1 MTNKKLKLAA
11 MSVALTACVA
21 AQPMAAH
28 AVEGPDSV
36 EDNAAPQA
44 EPAPVEGK
52 TAEGEVEGK
61 EGKEGKQEEF
71 VPPVNEEA
79 KKDDQAPAFGPGT
92 KTDDIIID
100 YKPAEKPEEPGK
112 SGEDGETDGSDGS
125 GETDETENPDGT
137 YVKGDVIDNSKKDE
151 ATGKDGKIGEATKE
165 ETPDSSSSTTVVD
178 PDAEVKK
185 GDPVVGKD
193 EDGNPTITT
202 PTETTGTQTTTTT
215 GTGKADSKTTIPDTE
230 KGDKIDLNKELKNKD
245 GKVEEPT
252 WETKVE
258 DKLGDYTV
266 KEVKDTE
273 GDPNSKTLTLKKTS
287 DSETK
292 EMSAEDVAKLLDVP
306 KDGVEKTTDDEGKTT
321 YILKKEE
328 TSTDENGNTVTRVTY
343 YKITDN
349 TVETTTETTLVL
361 KVEKGTVDV
370 DNKNLNTEIKLPSIT
385 AKNTDETKTDVI
397 EISSEKLGKMLDDKN
412 YNKDTGEYVYTET
425 VDGKEYT
432 YKVKKTENTKPLT
445 PAQLA
450 DRLGDDFTADDN
462 GVYYKGEKLNF
473 DQMEAV
479 RKTLSYTV
487 AVTEVTKNEGQ
498 VEGGQESIKSAEETA
513 KLEAIKAALTDAAKK
528 TGINVDS
535 EDFKNQLNTIDPT
548 GKGQLNLSYTDADGN
563 VHTVTLRY
571 DGATVSAP
579 QPGTPDSS
587 KDTETRKD
595 VTDNVITGTAYVT
608 GSNTWTESGSL
619 NGTYVKPGGGELPS
633 LDGWTIAS
641 KDPEK
646 GTTTYKK
653 EETVTSPDGT
663 STKITRTCTIT
674 ESSASLSDAEK
685 EEIAWKAL
693 QNKTGKDKATL
704 LQEGYSIDIGSMDF
718 SGIKRVE
725 WTIGTLSESTKTDTK
740 DLNDKLVIPGGKN
753 WSINEKAGTIT
764 VDGETYDKVTKTAD
778 GYTCTVEDKNG
789 VKTTY
794 TFTKQAGAPLTPD
807 EIQTALAGQYSVS
820 ADSIRLNADGKTATF
835 TKGDETITVDY
846 STLSETLTVR
856 KDVHTSSSVTDI
868 IKDNKDL
875 EEAYDALWKQIQ
887 EIRSKLQP
895 GEELWI
901 GKTKIDS
908 TTKKEDIIKY
918 FTKAI
923 SPENMSKDELIKAL
937 QEQERIAKN
946 STYVANKGSD
956 YEETKKNY
964 YSGEKTDEFKYF
976 SKAPD
981 GSKIE
986 VYWKS
991 TWLLGGYYYYTDANG
1006 QEVRVDS
1013 NTVHYE
1019 EQRDDIGHLDL
1030 ASGSKL
1036 DLLPNEDGKVDQTD
1050 CVLVSKGLKLEW
1062 NYDAGKL
1069 VNGKDNQTVGLDS
1082 KISWD
1087 DEGGEGSGHYE
1098 YDRGDSNNNPDKSAY
1113 YKLTGTVAYDPI
1125 KENGNIKLYQGG
1137 FNGRYWVSAE
1147 DQAIN
1152 AYLEATGSSKTYRDL
1167 TTKERDAIVGTY
1179 VVKIGTT
1186 DTNSTG
1192 ESGYQVYLKTSEL
1205 TAYGYM
1211 SRDANTCINST
1222 YKRQNGTWDYVGGYD
1237 LMISKLTQ
1245 VSEGKVVGQTE
1256 STIKTITAPLSI
1268 RSSQDFANR
1277 LLELNKQTTTH
1288 KTGESATAYGENT
1301 SGGFNGAYT
1310 QDKSETVEGSG
1321 TGKGHYTTF
1330 TEVLKKFFT
1339 GSGSKEHDE
1348 GKVSYTYRTTD
1359 KVDATPVS
1367 KETVTTTDA
1376 HVDYNYTSI
1385 ETRTVTVN
1393 GEETVIVP
1401 PVTPPV
1407 DPDTPDGPVEDE
1419 TPDKVVTPET
1429 PELPAVQDAT
1439 PDDAAPETPVLPS
1452 DAVLPAVQ
1460 DALPQTGVNWMAA
1473 LGMAF
1478 SGMLL
1483 TIAGAFASLKY
1494 KEKH

>member
-28 AVEGPDSV
+28 AVEGPDPA

-52 TAEGEVEGK
+52 TAEGEVEG
-61 EGKEGKQEEF
+61 EEEKQEEF
-71 VPPVNEEA
+71 VPPVNDEA

-92 KTDDIIID
+92 KTDDITID
-100 YKPAEKPEEPGK
+100 YKPAEKPEEP
-112 SGEDGETDGSDGS
+112 

-193 EDGNPTITT
+193 EDGNTTITT
-202 PTETTGTQTTTTT
+202 PTETTGTETTTTT
-215 GTGKADSKTTIPDTE
+215 GTGKADSSTTITDTKKGEEINLDDELGKDVRPDWKT
-230 KGDKIDLNKELKNKD
+230 DKDAKLGGYTVDKVEPAKD
-245 GKVEEPT
+245 G
-252 WETKVE
+252 
-258 DKLGDYTV
+258 
-266 KEVKDTE
+266 
-273 GDPNSKTLTLKKTS
+273 NSKTLTLKKTS
-287 DSETK
+287 PTEEK
-292 EMSAEDVAKLLDVP
+292 EMAAEDIAKLLDVP
-306 KDGVEKTTDDEGKTT
+306 EDGVEKKTDDEGNTT
-321 YILKKEE
+321 YTLKKEE

-343 YKITDN
+343 YEITGN
-349 TVETTTETTLVL
+349 SVKTRTETTLVL

-370 DNKNLNTEIKLPSIT
+370 NNEDLTTEIELPSIT

-397 EISSEKLGKMLDDKN
+397 EISSEKLGEMLQDEY
-412 YNKDTGEYVYTET
+412 YNNVTGEYVYTEN

-432 YKVKKTENTKPLT
+432 YKVKKTEDSKPLT
-445 PAQLA
+445 NAQLA
-450 DRLGDDFTADDN
+450 DRLGEGFTGDDN
-462 GVYYKGEKLNF
+462 GVYYKGEKLNL

-487 AVTEVTKNEGQ
+487 EVTEITKTPGQ
-498 VEGGQESIKSAEETA
+498 VEGGQESIESAKETA
-513 KLEAIKAALTDAAKK
+513 KLEAIKAALTDAARNA
-528 TGINVDS
+528 GINVETD
-535 EDFKNQLNTIDPT
+535 DFKNQLNTIDPT

-579 QPGTPDSS
+579 QPGSS
-587 KDTETRKD
+587 DPIKDTETRKD
-595 VTDNVITGTAYVT
+595 VTDNVITGTAYVN

-619 NGTYVKPGGGELPS
+619 NGTYVKPDSGELPS
-633 LDGWTIAS
+633 LDGWTVDTN
-641 KDPEK
+641 DPEK
-646 GTTTYKK
+646 GTTIYKK
-653 EETVTSPDGT
+653 EDTVTLSDGT
-663 STKITRTCTIT
+663 ITKITRTCTIT
-674 ESSASLSDAEK
+674 ESSAPLTDTEK
-685 EEIAWKAL
+685 EEIAWNEL

-704 LQEGYSIDIGSMDF
+704 IQEGYSIDIGSMDF

-725 WTIGTLSESTKTDTK
+725 WTIYELSESTKTDAK
-740 DLNDKLVIPGGKN
+740 DLHDKLVIPGGKN
-753 WSINEKAGTIT
+753 WSIDEKARTIT
-764 VDGETYDKVTKTAD
+764 VDGKTYDKVTKTND

-794 TFTKQAGAPLTPD
+794 TFTKQAGAPLTPE

-875 EEAYDALWKQIQ
+875 EKAYDELWKQIQ
-887 EIRSKLQP
+887 EIQSKLLP

-901 GKTKIDS
+901 GNLEVTDKTEK
-908 TTKKEDIIKY
+908 TDIIKY
-918 FTKAI
+918 FTTAI

-964 YSGEKTDEFKYF
+964 YSGEKTDEFKSF

-991 TWLLGGYYYYTDANG
+991 TWWGGYYYYTDANG
-1006 QEVRVDS
+1006 QEVRVHS

-1036 DLLPNEDGKVDQTD
+1036 DLLPDKDDKVDQTD
-1050 CVLVSKGLKLEW
+1050 CVLVSKNLKLEW
-1062 NYDAGKL
+1062 NYDAGNL
-1069 VNGKDNQTVGLDS
+1069 VNGKGNQPVGLDS

-1087 DEGGEGSGHYE
+1087 DEGGEGDGHYE
-1098 YDRGDSNNNPDKSAY
+1098 YDRGNPNNCPDKSAY

-1125 KENGNIKLYQGG
+1125 KENGSIKLYQGG
-1137 FNGRYWVSAE
+1137 YDGWHRVSAE

-1152 AYLEATGSSKTYRDL
+1152 AYLKATGSSKTAASL
-1167 TTKERDAIVGTY
+1167 TKKERNAIVGTY

-1186 DTNSTG
+1186 GTNSTG

-1211 SRDANTCINST
+1211 TRDANTCINST
-1222 YKRQNGTWDYVGGYD
+1222 YKRQDGTWGYVGGYD

-1288 KTGESATAYGENT
+1288 KTSESATAYGENT

-1310 QDKSETVEGSG
+1310 QDKSETVTGSG

-1330 TEVLKKFFT
+1330 TEVLKKLFT

-1359 KVDATPVS
+1359 NVDTTPVS

-1385 ETRTVTVN
+1385 ETRKVTVS

-1419 TPDKVVTPET
+1419 TPDEVVTPET
-1429 PELPAVQDAT
+1429 PELPPVQDAT

-1460 DALPQTGVNWMAA
+1460 DALPQTGVNWFTA

>member
-1 MTNKKLKLAA
+1 MTNKNLKLAA

-44 EPAPVEGK
+44 EPVAESPTPAPVAE
-52 TAEGEVEGK
+52 EGEKQEEVGE
-61 EGKEGKQEEF
+61 QEEF

-79 KKDDQAPAFGPGT
+79 KSEEQAPAFGPGT

-100 YKPAEKPEEPGK
+100 YKPAEKPEEP
-112 SGEDGETDGSDGS
+112 

-193 EDGNPTITT
+193 EDGNTTITT

-215 GTGKADSKTTIPDTE
+215 GTGEAKSETTITDTKKGEEINLDDELGKDVRPDWKT
-230 KGDKIDLNKELKNKD
+230 DKDAKLGGYTVDKVEPAKD
-245 GKVEEPT
+245 G
-252 WETKVE
+252 
-258 DKLGDYTV
+258 
-266 KEVKDTE
+266 
-273 GDPNSKTLTLKKTS
+273 NSKTLTLKKTS
-287 DSETK
+287 EPETK

-306 KDGVEKTTDDEGKTT
+306 EDGVEKKTDDEGKTT

-343 YKITDN
+343 YKITGN

-370 DNKNLNTEIKLPSIT
+370 NNEDLTTEIELPSIT

-397 EISSEKLGKMLDDKN
+397 EISSEKLGEMLQDEY
-412 YNKDTGEYVYTET
+412 YNNVTGEYVYTEN

-432 YKVKKTENTKPLT
+432 YKVKKTEDSKPLT
-445 PAQLA
+445 NAQLA
-450 DRLGDDFTADDN
+450 ERLGEGFSVDADGD
-462 GVYYKGEKLNF
+462 VCYKGEKLTF
-473 DQMEAV
+473 DQKEAV

-487 AVTEVTKNEGQ
+487 EVTEVTKTPGQ

-513 KLEAIKAALTDAAKK
+513 KLEAIKAALTDAARNA
-528 TGINVDS
+528 GINVETD
-535 EDFKNQLNTIDPT
+535 DFKNQLNTIDPT

-587 KDTETRKD
+587 KGTETRKD
-595 VTDNVITGTAYVT
+595 VTDNVITGTAYVN

-619 NGTYVKPGGGELPS
+619 NGTYVKPGSGELPS

-653 EETVTSPDGT
+653 EDTVTSPDGT
-663 STKITRTCTIT
+663 ITKITRTCTIT
-674 ESSASLSDAEK
+674 ESSASLSDTEK
-685 EEIAWKAL
+685 EEIAWAELLNQHPEYKNKDELKA
-693 QNKTGKDKATL
+693 A
-704 LQEGYSIDIGSMDF
+704 GYNINISSMDF

-725 WTIGTLSESTKTDTK
+725 WTIDELSESTKTDAK

-753 WSINEKAGTIT
+753 WSIDEKAGTIT
-764 VDGETYDKVTKTAD
+764 VDGKTYDKVTKTND

-794 TFTKQAGAPLTPD
+794 TFTKQAGAPLTPE

-875 EEAYDALWKQIQ
+875 EKAYDELWKQIQ
-887 EIRSKLQP
+887 EIQSKLLP

-901 GKTKIDS
+901 GNLEVTDKTEK
-908 TTKKEDIIKY
+908 TDIIKY
-918 FTKAI
+918 FTTAI

-964 YSGEKTDEFKYF
+964 YSGEKTDEFKSF

-991 TWLLGGYYYYTDANG
+991 TWWGGYYYYTDANG
-1006 QEVRVDS
+1006 QEVRVHS

-1036 DLLPNEDGKVDQTD
+1036 DLLPDKDDKVDQTD
-1050 CVLVSKGLKLEW
+1050 CVLVSKNLEW
-1062 NYDAGKL
+1062 NYDAGNL
-1069 VNGKDNQTVGLDS
+1069 VNGKGNQPVGLDS

-1087 DEGGEGSGHYE
+1087 DEGGKGNGHYE
-1098 YDRGDSNNNPDKSAY
+1098 YDRGNPNNCPDKSAY

-1137 FNGRYWVSAE
+1137 FDDYWHWVSAE

-1152 AYLEATGSSKTYRDL
+1152 AYLKATGSSKTAASL
-1167 TTKERDAIVGTY
+1167 TKKERNAIVGTY

-1222 YKRQNGTWDYVGGYD
+1222 YKRQDGTWGYVGGYD

-1288 KTGESATAYGENT
+1288 KTSERATAYGENT
-1301 SGGFNGAYT
+1301 SGGFDGAYT
-1310 QDKSETVEGSG
+1310 QNKSETVTGSG

-1330 TEVLKKFFT
+1330 TEVLKKLFSGKGETSYDT
-1339 GSGSKEHDE
+1339 GSI
-1348 GKVSYTYRTTD
+1348 SYSYRTTE
-1359 KVDATPVS
+1359 KVGTTALS

-1385 ETRTVTVN
+1385 ETRTVTVD

-1401 PVTPPV
+1401 PVTPPE
-1407 DPDTPDGPVEDE
+1407 TPVEDE
-1419 TPDKVVTPET
+1419 TPDEVVTPET
-1429 PELPAVQDAT
+1429 PELPPVQDAT
-1439 PDDAAPETPVLPS
+1439 LDDAAPETPVLPS

-1460 DALPQTGVNWMAA
+1460 DATALPQTGVNWMAA

>member
-1 MTNKKLKLAA
+1 M
-11 MSVALTACVA
+11 
-21 AQPMAAH
+21 
-28 AVEGPDSV
+28 
-36 EDNAAPQA
+36 
-44 EPAPVEGK
+44 
-52 TAEGEVEGK
+52 
-61 EGKEGKQEEF
+61 
-71 VPPVNEEA
+71 NEEA
-79 KKDDQAPAFGPGT
+79 KSEEQAPAFGPGT
-92 KTDDIIID
+92 KTDDITID
-100 YKPAEKPEEPGK
+100 YKPAAKPEEPG
-112 SGEDGETDGSDGS
+112 
-125 GETDETENPDGT
+125 ETDEPETPGDT
-137 YVKGDVIDNSKKDE
+137 HLKGDVIDNSKKDE
-151 ATGKDGKIGEATKE
+151 VTGEDGKIGTATKE

-193 EDGNPTITT
+193 EDGNTTITT
-202 PTETTGTQTTTTT
+202 PTETTGTETTTTT
-215 GTGKADSKTTIPDTE
+215 GTGKADSSTTITDTKKGEEINLDDELGKDVRPDWKT
-230 KGDKIDLNKELKNKD
+230 DKDA
-245 GKVEEPT
+245 
-252 WETKVE
+252 
-258 DKLGDYTV
+258 KLGDYTV
-266 KEVKDTE
+266 DKVEPAED
-273 GDPNSKTLTLKKTS
+273 GNSKELTLKKTS
-287 DSETK
+287 PTEEK
-292 EMSAEDVAKLLDVP
+292 EMAAEDIAKLLDVP
-306 KDGVEKTTDDEGKTT
+306 EGGVEKKTDNEGNTT
-321 YILKKEE
+321 YTLKKEE

-343 YKITDN
+343 YEITGN
-349 TVETTTETTLVL
+349 SVKTRTETTLKL

-370 DNKNLNTEIKLPSIT
+370 DEKDLTTKVELPDSIT
-385 AKNTDETKTDVI
+385 VKNGKSELKVSKDILEKALDNGGTYTDT
-397 EISSEKLGKMLDDKN
+397 DKN
-412 YNKDTGEYVYTET
+412 ITYTVT
-425 VDGKEYT
+425 KKE
-432 YKVKKTENTKPLT
+432 ESSTKLSNE
-445 PAQLA
+445 QLA
-450 DRLGDDFTADDN
+450 KRLGDGFTYNAADDSIS
-462 GVYYKGEKLNF
+462 YKGEKLTISQN
-473 DQMEAV
+473 DV
-479 RKTLSYTV
+479 YRKLLSYDVT
-487 AVTEVTKNEGQ
+487 VTETIKNEGQ
-498 VEGGQESIKSAEETA
+498 VEGGQASIDKANNDA

-571 DGATVSAP
+571 NGATVSTDL
-579 QPGTPDSS
+579 GTPDSS
-587 KDTETRKD
+587 KDTETREDVKD
-595 VTDNVITGTAYVT
+595 YTVTGTAYVT
-608 GSNTWTESGSL
+608 GSNTWTESDSL
-619 NGTYVKPGGGELPS
+619 NGTYVKPGSGELPS

-685 EEIAWKAL
+685 EEIAWKEL

-725 WTIGTLSESTKTDTK
+725 WTIDTLSESTKTDTK

-753 WSINEKAGTIT
+753 WSIDENAGTIT
-764 VDGETYDKVTKTAD
+764 VDGNIYRNVTKTDD

-794 TFTKQAGAPLTPD
+794 TFTKKAGAPLTPE

-856 KDVHTSSSVTDI
+856 KDVHTSSSVTGI
-868 IKDNKDL
+868 IKDDKDL
-875 EEAYDALWKQIQ
+875 EKAYDELWKQIQ
-887 EIRSKLQP
+887 EIQSKLQP
-895 GEELWI
+895 GEELRI
-901 GKTKIDS
+901 GETKIDS

-923 SPENMSKDELIKAL
+923 SPDNMSKDELIKAL

-964 YSGEKTDEFKYF
+964 YSGEKTGEFKYF

-991 TWLLGGYYYYTDANG
+991 TWGWNGYYYYTDANG
-1006 QEVRVDS
+1006 QEVRVHS
-1013 NTVHYE
+1013 NTVHSE

-1036 DLLPNEDGKVDQTD
+1036 DLLPDEDGKVNQTD
-1050 CVLVSKGLKLEW
+1050 CVLVSKNLKLEW

-1098 YDRGDSNNNPDKSAY
+1098 YDRGNRNNNPDKSAY

-1125 KENGNIKLYQGG
+1125 KENGSIKLYQGQCG
-1137 FNGRYWVSAE
+1137 DYWNPGISAE
-1147 DQAIN
+1147 DEAIN
-1152 AYLEATGSSKTYRDL
+1152 AYLKATGSSKTYRDL
-1167 TTKERDAIVGTY
+1167 TTKERNAIVGTY

-1186 DTNSTG
+1186 GTNSTG
-1192 ESGYQVYLKTSEL
+1192 ESGYQVYLKSSEL

-1222 YKRQNGTWDYVGGYD
+1222 YKRQDGTWGYVGGYD
-1237 LMISKLTQ
+1237 LMISELTQ
-1245 VSEGKVVGQTE
+1245 VREGKVVGQTE

-1268 RSSQDFANR
+1268 RSSQDFAKR

-1288 KTGESATAYGENT
+1288 KTGEGATAYGENT
-1301 SGGFNGAYT
+1301 SGDFDGTYT
-1310 QDKSETVEGSG
+1310 QKKSETVEASG
-1321 TGKGHYTTF
+1321 TGSGHYTTF
-1330 TEVLKKFFT
+1330 TEVLKKIFS

-1348 GKVSYTYRTTD
+1348 GSVSYTHRTTD
-1359 KVDATPVS
+1359 NVNTTPVS

-1385 ETRTVTVN
+1385 ETRKVTVS
-1393 GEETVIVP
+1393 GEETVIV
-1401 PVTPPV
+1401 PPV

-1419 TPDKVVTPET
+1419 IPDEVVTPEA
-1429 PELPAVQDAT
+1429 PELPPVQDAT
-1439 PDDAAPETPVLPS
+1439 PDAPVLPS

-1483 TIAGAFASLKY
+1483 TIAGAFTSLKY

>member
-1 MTNKKLKLAA
+1 M
-11 MSVALTACVA
+11 
-21 AQPMAAH
+21 
-28 AVEGPDSV
+28 
-36 EDNAAPQA
+36 
-44 EPAPVEGK
+44 
-52 TAEGEVEGK
+52 
-61 EGKEGKQEEF
+61 
-71 VPPVNEEA
+71 NEEA
-79 KKDDQAPAFGPGT
+79 KSEEQAPAFGPGI
-92 KTDDIIID
+92 KTDDITID
-100 YKPAEKPEEPGK
+100 YKPAAKPEEPG
-112 SGEDGETDGSDGS
+112 
-125 GETDETENPDGT
+125 ETDEPETPGDT
-137 YVKGDVIDNSKKDE
+137 HLKGDVIDNSKKDE
-151 ATGKDGKIGEATKE
+151 ATGEDGKIGTATKE

-193 EDGNPTITT
+193 EDGNTTITT
-202 PTETTGTQTTTTT
+202 PTETTGTETTTTT
-215 GTGKADSKTTIPDTE
+215 GTGKADSSTTITDTKKGEEINLDDELGKDVRPDWKT
-230 KGDKIDLNKELKNKD
+230 DKDA
-245 GKVEEPT
+245 
-252 WETKVE
+252 
-258 DKLGDYTV
+258 KLGDYTV
-266 KEVKDTE
+266 DKVEPAED
-273 GDPNSKTLTLKKTS
+273 GNSKELTLKKTS
-287 DSETK
+287 PTEEK
-292 EMSAEDVAKLLDVP
+292 EMAAEDIAKLLDVP
-306 KDGVEKTTDDEGKTT
+306 EGGVEKKTDNEGNTT
-321 YILKKEE
+321 YTLKKEE

-343 YKITDN
+343 YEITGN
-349 TVETTTETTLVL
+349 SVKTRTETTLKL

-370 DNKNLNTEIKLPSIT
+370 DEKDLTTKVELPSIT

-397 EISSEKLGKMLDDKN
+397 EISSEKLGEMLKDEY
-412 YNKDTGEYVYTET
+412 YNNVTGEYVYTEN

-445 PAQLA
+445 NEQLA
-450 DRLGDDFTADDN
+450 NRLGEGFTADAN
-462 GVYYKGEKLNF
+462 GVYYKGEKLNL

-487 AVTEVTKNEGQ
+487 AVTEITKNEGQ

-548 GKGQLNLSYTDADGN
+548 GKGQLNLSYTDVDGN

-579 QPGTPDSS
+579 QPGSS
-587 KDTETRKD
+587 DPSKNTETREDVKD
-595 VTDNVITGTAYVT
+595 NTVTGTAYVT

-619 NGTYVKPGGGELPS
+619 NGTYVKPGSGKLPS

-674 ESSASLSDAEK
+674 ESSASLTDTEK
-685 EEIAWKAL
+685 EEIAWKEL

-725 WTIGTLSESTKTDTK
+725 WTIDTLSESTKTDTK

-753 WSINEKAGTIT
+753 WSIDENAGTIT
-764 VDGETYDKVTKTAD
+764 VDGNIYRNVTKTND

-794 TFTKQAGAPLTPD
+794 TFTKKAGAPLTPE

-856 KDVHTSSSVTDI
+856 KDVHTSSSVTGI
-868 IKDNKDL
+868 IKDDKDL
-875 EEAYDALWKQIQ
+875 EKAYDELWKQIQ
-887 EIRSKLQP
+887 EIQSKLQP
-895 GEELWI
+895 GEELRI
-901 GKTKIDS
+901 GETKIDS

-923 SPENMSKDELIKAL
+923 SPDNMSKDELIKAL
-937 QEQERIAKN
+937 QEQERIAKS

-964 YSGEKTDEFKYF
+964 YSGEKTGEFKYF

-991 TWLLGGYYYYTDANG
+991 TWGWNGYYYYTDANG
-1006 QEVRVDS
+1006 QEVRVHS
-1013 NTVHYE
+1013 NTVHSE

-1036 DLLPNEDGKVDQTD
+1036 DLLPDEDGKVNQTD
-1050 CVLVSKGLKLEW
+1050 CVLVSKNLKLEW
-1062 NYDAGKL
+1062 NYDAGNL
-1069 VNGKDNQTVGLDS
+1069 VNGKGNQTVGLDS

-1087 DEGGEGSGHYE
+1087 DEGGKGSGHYE
-1098 YDRGDSNNNPDKSAY
+1098 YDRGDPNKNPDKSAY

-1125 KENGNIKLYQGG
+1125 KENGSIKLYQGG
-1137 FNGRYWVSAE
+1137 YDGWHWVSAE

-1152 AYLEATGSSKTYRDL
+1152 AYLKETGSNKTAASL
-1167 TTKERDAIVGTY
+1167 TKKERDAIVGTY

-1186 DTNSTG
+1186 GTNSTG
-1192 ESGYQVYLKTSEL
+1192 ESGYQVYLKSSEL

-1211 SRDANTCINST
+1211 TRDANTCINST
-1222 YKRQNGTWDYVGGYD
+1222 YKRQDGTWGYVGGYD
-1237 LMISKLTQ
+1237 LMISELTQ
-1245 VSEGKVVGQTE
+1245 VREGKVVGQTE

-1268 RSSQDFANR
+1268 RSSQDFAKR
-1277 LLELNKQTTTH
+1277 LLELNKQTTTTH
-1288 KTGESATAYGENT
+1288 KTGEGATAYGENT
-1301 SGGFNGAYT
+1301 SGGFDGTYT
-1310 QDKSETVEGSG
+1310 QKKSETVEGSG

-1330 TEVLKKFFT
+1330 TEVLKKIFS

-1348 GKVSYTYRTTD
+1348 GSVSYTHRTTD
-1359 KVDATPVS
+1359 KVNTTPVS

-1376 HVDYNYTSI
+1376 HVGYNYTSI

-1419 TPDKVVTPET
+1419 TPDEVVTPET
-1429 PELPAVQDAT
+1429 PELPPVQDAT
-1439 PDDAAPETPVLPS
+1439 PDTPVLPS

>member
-44 EPAPVEGK
+44 EPVAESPTPAPVAE
-52 TAEGEVEGK
+52 EGEKQEEAG
-61 EGKEGKQEEF
+61 EQEEF
-71 VPPVNEEA
+71 VPPVNDEA

-92 KTDDIIID
+92 KTDDITID
-100 YKPAEKPEEPGK
+100 YKPAEKPEEP
-112 SGEDGETDGSDGS
+112 

-193 EDGNPTITT
+193 EDGNTTITT
-202 PTETTGTQTTTTT
+202 PTETTGTETTTTT
-215 GTGKADSKTTIPDTE
+215 GTGKADSSTTITDTKKGEEINLDDELGKDVRPDWKT
-230 KGDKIDLNKELKNKD
+230 DKDAKLGGYTVDKVEPAKD
-245 GKVEEPT
+245 G
-252 WETKVE
+252 
-258 DKLGDYTV
+258 
-266 KEVKDTE
+266 
-273 GDPNSKTLTLKKTS
+273 NSKTLTLKKTS
-287 DSETK
+287 PTEEK
-292 EMSAEDVAKLLDVP
+292 EMAAEDIAKLLDVP
-306 KDGVEKTTDDEGKTT
+306 EDGVEKKTDDEGNTT
-321 YILKKEE
+321 YTLKKEE
-328 TSTDENGNTVTRVTY
+328 TSTDENGNTVTRTTY
-343 YKITDN
+343 YEITGN
-349 TVETTTETTLVL
+349 SVKTTTETTLVL
-361 KVEKGTVDV
+361 KVEKGTAEGGKD
-370 DNKNLNTEIKLPSIT
+370 LTTEVKLPSIKDSNDKEILSAEELGDLLKDQT
-385 AKNTDETKTDVI
+385 AID
-397 EISSEKLGKMLDDKN
+397 G
-412 YNKDTGEYVYTET
+412 VYTVKREKN
-425 VDGKEYT
+425 GKT
-432 YKVKKTENTKPLT
+432 YIYKITEAKSSDTLT
-445 PAQLA
+445 SEQLY
-450 DRLGDDFTADDN
+450 DRLKDEGYKYEN
-462 GVYYKGEKLNF
+462 GKLYYNGIELN
-473 DQMEAV
+473 DVQINAV

-487 AVTEVTKNEGQ
+487 EVTEVTKTPGQ
-498 VEGGQESIKSAEETA
+498 VEGGQESIESAEEAA
-513 KLEAIKAALTDAAKK
+513 KLEAIKAALTDAARNA
-528 TGINVDS
+528 GINVETD
-535 EDFKNQLNTIDPT
+535 DFKNQLNTIDPT

-587 KDTETRKD
+587 KGTETRKD
-595 VTDNVITGTAYVT
+595 VTDNVITGTAYVN

-619 NGTYVKPGGGELPS
+619 NGTYVKPGSGELPS

-653 EETVTSPDGT
+653 EDTVTSPDGT

-674 ESSASLSDAEK
+674 ESSASLSDTEK
-685 EEIAWKAL
+685 EEIAWNEL

-704 LQEGYSIDIGSMDF
+704 IQEGYSIDIGSMDF

-725 WTIGTLSESTKTDTK
+725 WTIDELSESTKTDAK

-753 WSINEKAGTIT
+753 WSIDEKARTIT
-764 VDGETYDKVTKTAD
+764 VDGKTYDKVTKTND

-794 TFTKQAGAPLTPD
+794 TFTKQAGAPLTPE
-807 EIQTALAGQYSVS
+807 EIQTALAGQYSVP

-875 EEAYDALWKQIQ
+875 EKAYDELWKQIQ
-887 EIRSKLQP
+887 EIQSKLLP

-901 GKTKIDS
+901 GNLEVTDKTEK
-908 TTKKEDIIKY
+908 TDIIKY
-918 FTKAI
+918 FTTAI

-937 QEQERIAKN
+937 QEQERIAKS

-964 YSGEKTDEFKYF
+964 YSGEKTDEFKSF

-991 TWLLGGYYYYTDANG
+991 TWWGGYYYYTDANG
-1006 QEVRVDS
+1006 QEVRVHS

-1036 DLLPNEDGKVDQTD
+1036 DLLPDKDGNVDQTD
-1050 CVLVSKGLKLEW
+1050 CVLVSKNLKLEW
-1062 NYDAGKL
+1062 NYDAGNL
-1069 VNGKDNQTVGLDS
+1069 VNGKGNQPVGLDS

-1087 DEGGEGSGHYE
+1087 DEGGEGDGHYE
-1098 YDRGDSNNNPDKSAY
+1098 YDRGNPNNCPDKSAY

-1137 FNGRYWVSAE
+1137 FDDYWYWVSAE

-1152 AYLEATGSSKTYRDL
+1152 AYLKATGSNKTAASL
-1167 TTKERDAIVGTY
+1167 TKKERDAIVGTY

-1186 DTNSTG
+1186 GTNSTG

-1211 SRDANTCINST
+1211 TRDANTCINST
-1222 YKRQNGTWDYVGGYD
+1222 YKRQDGTWGYVGGYD

-1277 LLELNKQTTTH
+1277 LLELNQQTTTH
-1288 KTGESATAYGENT
+1288 KTSERATAYGENT
-1301 SGGFNGAYT
+1301 SGGFDGAYT
-1310 QDKSETVEGSG
+1310 QDKSETVTGSG

-1330 TEVLKKFFT
+1330 TEVLKKLFSGKGETSYDT
-1339 GSGSKEHDE
+1339 GS
-1348 GKVSYTYRTTD
+1348 VSYSYRTTD
-1359 KVDATPVS
+1359 KVNTTPVS

-1376 HVDYNYTSI
+1376 HVGYNYTSI

-1419 TPDKVVTPET
+1419 TPDEVVTPET
-1429 PELPAVQDAT
+1429 PELPPVQDAT
-1439 PDDAAPETPVLPS
+1439 PDEVVLP
-1452 DAVLPAVQ
+1452 AEPELPAVQ
-1460 DALPQTGVNWMAA
+1460 DATALPQTGVNWMAA

>member
-44 EPAPVEGK
+44 EPVAESSTPAPVAE
-52 TAEGEVEGK
+52 EGEKQEKVGE
-61 EGKEGKQEEF
+61 QEEF
-71 VPPVNEEA
+71 TPPPVNEEA
-79 KKDDQAPAFGPGT
+79 KSEEQAPAFGPGT
-92 KTDDIIID
+92 KTDDITID
-100 YKPAEKPEEPGK
+100 YKPAEKPEQPGK
-112 SGEDGETDGSDGS
+112 SGEDGETDGSEGS

-193 EDGNPTITT
+193 EDGNTTITT

-215 GTGKADSKTTIPDTE
+215 GTGKADSSTTITDTK
-230 KGDKIDLNKELKNKD
+230 KGEEINLDDELGKD
-245 GKVEEPT
+245 VRPGWGTGK
-252 WETKVE
+252 
-258 DKLGDYTV
+258 DAKLGDYTV
-266 KEVKDTE
+266 DKVEPAED
-273 GDPNSKTLTLKKTS
+273 GNSKELTLKKTS
-287 DSETK
+287 EPETK

-306 KDGVEKTTDDEGKTT
+306 EGGVEKKEELDEEGNPKTT

-328 TSTDENGNTVTRVTY
+328 TSTDENGNTVTRTTY
-343 YKITDN
+343 YEITGN
-349 TVETTTETTLVL
+349 TVKTTTETTLKL
-361 KVEKGTVDV
+361 KVEKGTETKKDQ
-370 DNKNLNTEIKLPSIT
+370 DLSTEAELPDSIT
-385 AKNTDETKTDVI
+385 VKNGKSELKVSKDILEKALDNGGTYTDT
-397 EISSEKLGKMLDDKN
+397 DKN
-412 YNKDTGEYVYTET
+412 ITYTVT
-425 VDGKEYT
+425 KKE
-432 YKVKKTENTKPLT
+432 ESSTKLSNE
-445 PAQLA
+445 QLA
-450 DRLGDDFTADDN
+450 KRLGDGFTYNAADDSIS
-462 GVYYKGEKLNF
+462 YKGEKLTISQN
-473 DQMEAV
+473 DV
-479 RKTLSYTV
+479 YRKLLSYDVT
-487 AVTEVTKNEGQ
+487 VTETIKNEGQ
-498 VEGGQESIKSAEETA
+498 VEGGQASIDKANNDA

-563 VHTVTLRY
+563 VHTVTLCY

-579 QPGTPDSS
+579 EPGSS
-587 KDTETRKD
+587 DPSKNTETREDIKD
-595 VTDNVITGTAYVT
+595 YTVTGTAYVT

-619 NGTYVKPGGGELPS
+619 NGTYVKPGSGELPS

-685 EEIAWKAL
+685 EEIAWKEL

-725 WTIGTLSESTKTDTK
+725 WTIDELSESTKTDTK

-753 WSINEKAGTIT
+753 WSIDENAGTIT
-764 VDGETYDKVTKTAD
+764 VDGNIYRNVTKTDD

-794 TFTKQAGAPLTPD
+794 TFTKKAGAPLTPE

-856 KDVHTSSSVTDI
+856 KDVHTSSSVTGI
-868 IKDNKDL
+868 IKDDKDL
-875 EEAYDALWKQIQ
+875 EKAYDELWKQIQ
-887 EIRSKLQP
+887 EIQSKLQP
-895 GEELWI
+895 GEELRI
-901 GKTKIDS
+901 GETKIDS

-923 SPENMSKDELIKAL
+923 SPDDMSKDELIKAL
-937 QEQERIAKN
+937 QEQERIAKS

-981 GSKIE
+981 DSKIE
-986 VYWKS
+986 VYWKW
-991 TWLLGGYYYYTDANG
+991 TWWGGYYYYTDANG
-1006 QEVRVDS
+1006 QEVRVHS
-1013 NTVHYE
+1013 NTVHSE

-1036 DLLPNEDGKVDQTD
+1036 DLLPDEDGKVDQTD
-1050 CVLVSKGLKLEW
+1050 CVLVSKDLKLEW
-1062 NYDAGKL
+1062 NYDAGNL
-1069 VNGKDNQTVGLDS
+1069 VNGKGNQTVGLDS

-1087 DEGGEGSGHYE
+1087 DEGGKGSGHYE
-1098 YDRGDSNNNPDKSAY
+1098 YDRGDPNKNPDKSAY

-1125 KENGNIKLYQGG
+1125 KENGSIKLYQGG
-1137 FNGRYWVSAE
+1137 YDGWHWVSAE

-1152 AYLEATGSSKTYRDL
+1152 AYLKETGSNKTAASL
-1167 TTKERDAIVGTY
+1167 TKKERDAIVGTY

-1186 DTNSTG
+1186 GTNSTG

-1222 YKRQNGTWDYVGGYD
+1222 YSRQDSTWGYVGGYD

-1245 VSEGKVVGQTE
+1245 VSEGKVIGQTE

-1268 RSSQDFANR
+1268 RSSQDFAKR
-1277 LLELNKQTTTH
+1277 LLELNKQTTTTH
-1288 KTGESATAYGENT
+1288 KTGEGATAYGENT
-1301 SGGFNGAYT
+1301 SGDFDGTYT
-1310 QDKSETVEGSG
+1310 QKKSETVEGSG

-1330 TEVLKKFFT
+1330 TEVLKKIFS

-1348 GKVSYTYRTTD
+1348 GKVSYTHRTTD
-1359 KVDATPVS
+1359 NVNTTPVS
-1367 KETVTTTDA
+1367 KETVTTTAA

-1401 PVTPPV
+1401 PVTPPE
-1407 DPDTPDGPVEDE
+1407 TPVEDE
-1419 TPDKVVTPET
+1419 TPDEVVTPET
-1429 PELPAVQDAT
+1429 PELPPVQDAT
-1439 PDDAAPETPVLPS
+1439 PDTPVLPS

>member
-28 AVEGPDSV
+28 AVEGPDPA

-44 EPAPVEGK
+44 EPVAESSTPAPVAE
-52 TAEGEVEGK
+52 EGEKQEKVGE
-61 EGKEGKQEEF
+61 QEEF
-71 VPPVNEEA
+71 PPPVNEEA
-79 KKDDQAPAFGPGT
+79 KSEEQAPAFGPGT

-100 YKPAEKPEEPGK
+100 YKPAEKPEEPGE
-112 SGEDGETDGSDGS
+112 SGKDGETDGSEGS

-193 EDGNPTITT
+193 EDGNTTITT
-202 PTETTGTQTTTTT
+202 PTETTGTETTTTT
-215 GTGKADSKTTIPDTE
+215 GTGKADSSTTITDTKKGEEINLDDELGKDVRPDWKT
-230 KGDKIDLNKELKNKD
+230 DKDA
-245 GKVEEPT
+245 
-252 WETKVE
+252 
-258 DKLGDYTV
+258 KLGDYTV
-266 KEVKDTE
+266 DKVEPAKD
-273 GDPNSKTLTLKKTS
+273 GNSKTLTLKKTS
-287 DSETK
+287 PTEEK
-292 EMSAEDVAKLLDVP
+292 EMAAEDIAKLLDVP
-306 KDGVEKTTDDEGKTT
+306 EGGVEKKEELDEEGNPKTT
-321 YILKKEE
+321 YTLKKEE
-328 TSTDENGNTVTRVTY
+328 ISTDENGNTVTRVTY
-343 YKITDN
+343 YKITGN

-370 DNKNLNTEIKLPSIT
+370 NNEDLTTEIELPSIT

-397 EISSEKLGKMLDDKN
+397 EISSEKLGEMLQDEY
-412 YNKDTGEYVYTET
+412 YNNVTGEYVYTEN

-432 YKVKKTENTKPLT
+432 YKVKKMEDSKPLT
-445 PAQLA
+445 NAQLA
-450 DRLGDDFTADDN
+450 ERLGEGFTGDDN
-462 GVYYKGEKLNF
+462 GVYYKGEKLTF

-487 AVTEVTKNEGQ
+487 EVTEVTKTPGQ
-498 VEGGQESIKSAEETA
+498 VEGGQESIESAKETA
-513 KLEAIKAALTDAAKK
+513 KLEAIKAALTDAARNA
-528 TGINVDS
+528 GINVETD
-535 EDFKNQLNTIDPT
+535 DFKNQLNTIDPT

-571 DGATVSAP
+571 NGATVSAP

-619 NGTYVKPGGGELPS
+619 NGTYVKPGSGELPS

-653 EETVTSPDGT
+653 EDTVTSPDGT

-674 ESSASLSDAEK
+674 ESSASLSDTEK
-685 EEIAWKAL
+685 EEIAWAELLNQHPEYKNKDELKA
-693 QNKTGKDKATL
+693 A
-704 LQEGYSIDIGSMDF
+704 GYNINISSMDF

-725 WTIGTLSESTKTDTK
+725 WTIDELSESTKTDAK

-753 WSINEKAGTIT
+753 WSIDEKARTIT
-764 VDGETYDKVTKTAD
+764 VDGKTYDKVTKTND

-794 TFTKQAGAPLTPD
+794 TFTKQAGAPLTPE

-835 TKGDETITVDY
+835 TKGNETITVDY

-875 EEAYDALWKQIQ
+875 EKAYDELWKQIQ
-887 EIRSKLQP
+887 EIQSKLLP

-901 GKTKIDS
+901 GNLEVTDKTEK
-908 TTKKEDIIKY
+908 TDIIKY
-918 FTKAI
+918 FTTAI

-964 YSGEKTDEFKYF
+964 YSGEKTDEFKSF

-991 TWLLGGYYYYTDANG
+991 TWWGGYYYYTDANG
-1006 QEVRVDS
+1006 QEVRVHS

-1036 DLLPNEDGKVDQTD
+1036 DLLPDKDDKVDQTD
-1050 CVLVSKGLKLEW
+1050 CVLVSKNLKLEW
-1062 NYDAGKL
+1062 NYDAGNL
-1069 VNGKDNQTVGLDS
+1069 VNGKGNQLVGLDS

-1087 DEGGEGSGHYE
+1087 DEGGEGNGHYE
-1098 YDRGDSNNNPDKSAY
+1098 YDRGTPNNCPDKSAY

-1125 KENGNIKLYQGG
+1125 KENGSIKLYQGQRG
-1137 FNGRYWVSAE
+1137 DYWTPGISAE

-1152 AYLEATGSSKTYRDL
+1152 AYLKATGSSKTAASL
-1167 TTKERDAIVGTY
+1167 TKKERDAIVGTY
-1179 VVKIGTT
+1179 VVQIGTT
-1186 DTNSTG
+1186 GTNSTG
-1192 ESGYQVYLKTSEL
+1192 ESGYQVYLKSSEL

-1211 SRDANTCINST
+1211 TRDANTCINST
-1222 YKRQNGTWDYVGGYD
+1222 YKRQDGTWGYVGGYD

-1288 KTGESATAYGENT
+1288 KTSESATAYGENT
-1301 SGGFNGAYT
+1301 SGGFDGAYT
-1310 QDKSETVEGSG
+1310 QNKSETVTGSG

-1330 TEVLKKFFT
+1330 TEVLKKLFT

-1359 KVDATPVS
+1359 KVDTTPVS

-1419 TPDKVVTPET
+1419 TPDEVMTPET
-1429 PELPAVQDAT
+1429 PELPAVQDAA
-1439 PDDAAPETPVLPS
+1439 PDEVVLP
-1452 DAVLPAVQ
+1452 AEPELPAVQ
-1460 DALPQTGVNWMAA
+1460 DATALPQTGVNWMAA

>member
-28 AVEGPDSV
+28 AVEGPDPA

-52 TAEGEVEGK
+52 TAEGEVEG
-61 EGKEGKQEEF
+61 EEEKQEEF
-71 VPPVNEEA
+71 VPPENDEA

-100 YKPAEKPEEPGK
+100 YKPAEKPDETDK
-112 SGEDGETDGSDGS
+112 SGEDGEADGSEGS

-137 YVKGDVIDNSKKDE
+137 YVKGDVIDNNKKDE
-151 ATGKDGKIGEATKE
+151 ATGKDGKIGKATKE

-193 EDGNPTITT
+193 EDGNTTITT
-202 PTETTGTQTTTTT
+202 PTETTGTETTTTT
-215 GTGKADSKTTIPDTE
+215 GTGKADSSTTITDTKKGEEINLDDELGKDVRPDWKT
-230 KGDKIDLNKELKNKD
+230 DKDAKLGGYTVDKVEPAKD
-245 GKVEEPT
+245 G
-252 WETKVE
+252 
-258 DKLGDYTV
+258 
-266 KEVKDTE
+266 
-273 GDPNSKTLTLKKTS
+273 NSKTLTLKKTS
-287 DSETK
+287 PTEEK
-292 EMSAEDVAKLLDVP
+292 EMAAEDIAKLLDVP
-306 KDGVEKTTDDEGKTT
+306 EGGVEKKEELDEEGNPKTT
-321 YILKKEE
+321 YTLKKEE
-328 TSTDENGNTVTRVTY
+328 ISTDENGNTVTRVTY
-343 YKITDN
+343 YKITGN
-349 TVETTTETTLVL
+349 TVETTTETTLKL
-361 KVEKGTVDV
+361 KVEKGTETKKDQ
-370 DNKNLNTEIKLPSIT
+370 DLSTEAELPDSIT
-385 AKNTDETKTDVI
+385 VKNGKSELKVSKDILEKALDNGGTYTDT
-397 EISSEKLGKMLDDKN
+397 DKN
-412 YNKDTGEYVYTET
+412 ITYTVT
-425 VDGKEYT
+425 KKE
-432 YKVKKTENTKPLT
+432 ESSTKLSNE
-445 PAQLA
+445 QLA
-450 DRLGDDFTADDN
+450 KRLGDGFTYNAADDSIS
-462 GVYYKGEKLNF
+462 YKGEKLTISQN
-473 DQMEAV
+473 DV
-479 RKTLSYTV
+479 YRKLLSYDVT
-487 AVTEVTKNEGQ
+487 VTETIKNEGQ
-498 VEGGQESIKSAEETA
+498 VEGGQASIDKANNDA

-579 QPGTPDSS
+579 QPGSSDPS
-587 KDTETRKD
+587 KDTETREDIKD
-595 VTDNVITGTAYVT
+595 YTVTGTAYVT

-619 NGTYVKPGGGELPS
+619 NGTYVKPGSGELPS
-633 LDGWTIAS
+633 LEGWTFDGI
-641 KDPEK
+641 DTEK

-685 EEIAWKAL
+685 EEIAWKEL

-725 WTIGTLSESTKTDTK
+725 WTIDTLSESTKTDTK

-753 WSINEKAGTIT
+753 WSIDENAGTIT
-764 VDGETYDKVTKTAD
+764 VDGNIYRNVTKTDD

-794 TFTKQAGAPLTPD
+794 TFTKKAGAPPTPE

-856 KDVHTSSSVTDI
+856 KDVHTSSSVTGI
-868 IKDNKDL
+868 IKDDKDL
-875 EEAYDALWKQIQ
+875 EKAYDELWKQIQ
-887 EIRSKLQP
+887 EIQSKLQP
-895 GEELWI
+895 GEELRI
-901 GKTKIDS
+901 GETKIDS

-923 SPENMSKDELIKAL
+923 SPDNMSKDELIKAL

-964 YSGEKTDEFKYF
+964 YSGEKTGEFKYF

-991 TWLLGGYYYYTDANG
+991 TWGWNGYYYYTDANG
-1006 QEVRVDS
+1006 HEVRVDS
-1013 NTVHYE
+1013 NTVHSE

-1036 DLLPNEDGKVDQTD
+1036 DLLPDKDGKVDQTD
-1050 CVLVSKGLKLEW
+1050 CVLVSKNLKLEW
-1062 NYDAGKL
+1062 NYDAGNL

-1098 YDRGDSNNNPDKSAY
+1098 YDRGNRNNNPDKSAY

-1125 KENGNIKLYQGG
+1125 KENGSIKLYQGG
-1137 FNGRYWVSAE
+1137 YDGWHWVSAE

-1152 AYLEATGSSKTYRDL
+1152 AYLKATGSSKTAASL
-1167 TTKERDAIVGTY
+1167 TKKERNAIVGTY

-1211 SRDANTCINST
+1211 TRDANTCINST
-1222 YKRQNGTWDYVGGYD
+1222 YKRQTNSWDYVGGYD

-1245 VSEGKVVGQTE
+1245 VREGKVVGQTE

-1268 RSSQDFANR
+1268 RSSQDFAKR
-1277 LLELNKQTTTH
+1277 LLELNKQTTTTH
-1288 KTGESATAYGENT
+1288 KTGEGATAYGENT
-1301 SGGFNGAYT
+1301 SGGFDGTYT
-1310 QDKSETVEGSG
+1310 QKKSETVEGSG

-1330 TEVLKKFFT
+1330 TEVLKKIFS

-1348 GKVSYTYRTTD
+1348 GSVSYTHRTTD
-1359 KVDATPVS
+1359 KVNTTPVS

-1385 ETRTVTVN
+1385 ETRKVTVS
-1393 GEETVIVP
+1393 GEETVIV
-1401 PVTPPV
+1401 PPV

-1419 TPDKVVTPET
+1419 TPDEVVTPET
-1429 PELPAVQDAT
+1429 PELPPVQDAT
-1439 PDDAAPETPVLPS
+1439 PDAPVLPS

-1460 DALPQTGVNWMAA
+1460 DATALPQTGVNWMAA

-1483 TIAGAFASLKY
+1483 MVVGAFTSLKY

>member
-1 MTNKKLKLAA
+1 M
-11 MSVALTACVA
+11 
-21 AQPMAAH
+21 
-28 AVEGPDSV
+28 
-36 EDNAAPQA
+36 
-44 EPAPVEGK
+44 
-52 TAEGEVEGK
+52 
-61 EGKEGKQEEF
+61 
-71 VPPVNEEA
+71 NEEA
-79 KKDDQAPAFGPGT
+79 KSEEQAPAFGPGT
-92 KTDDIIID
+92 KTDDITID
-100 YKPAEKPEEPGK
+100 YKPAEKPEQPGK
-112 SGEDGETDGSDGS
+112 SGEDGEADGSEGS

-151 ATGKDGKIGEATKE
+151 ATGKDGKIGTATKE

-193 EDGNPTITT
+193 EDGNTTITT
-202 PTETTGTQTTTTT
+202 PTETTGTETTTTT
-215 GTGKADSKTTIPDTE
+215 GTGKADSSTTITDTK
-230 KGDKIDLNKELKNKD
+230 KGEEINLDDELGKDVRPGWGTDKD
-245 GKVEEPT
+245 
-252 WETKVE
+252 
-258 DKLGDYTV
+258 DKLGGYTV
-266 KEVKDTE
+266 DKVE
-273 GDPNSKTLTLKKTS
+273 NSKDGNSKELTLKKTS
-287 DSETK
+287 PTEEK
-292 EMSAEDVAKLLDVP
+292 KMAAEDIAKLLDVP
-306 KDGVEKTTDDEGKTT
+306 EGGVEKKTDDEGNTT
-321 YILKKEE
+321 YTLKKEE
-328 TSTDENGNTVTRVTY
+328 TSTDENGNTVTRTTY
-343 YKITDN
+343 YEITGN
-349 TVETTTETTLVL
+349 SVKTTTETTLKL

-370 DNKNLNTEIKLPSIT
+370 DDKDLTTKVELPSIT

-397 EISSEKLGKMLDDKN
+397 EISSEKLGEMLKDEY
-412 YNKDTGEYVYTET
+412 YNNVTGEYVYTEN

-445 PAQLA
+445 NAQLSE
-450 DRLGDDFTADDN
+450 RLGEGFTADDN
-462 GVYYKGEKLNF
+462 GVYYKGEKLNL

-487 AVTEVTKNEGQ
+487 EVTEVTKTPGQ

-571 DGATVSAP
+571 NGATVSTD
-579 QPGTPDSS
+579 PGTPDSS

-619 NGTYVKPGGGELPS
+619 NGTYVKPGSGELPS

-674 ESSASLSDAEK
+674 ESSASLTDAEK
-685 EEIAWKAL
+685 EEIAWKEL
-693 QNKTGKDKATL
+693 QNKSGKDKATL

-725 WTIGTLSESTKTDTK
+725 WTIDELSESTKTDAK

-753 WSINEKAGTIT
+753 WSIDEKARTIT
-764 VDGETYDKVTKTAD
+764 VDGKTYDNVTKTND

-856 KDVHTSSSVTDI
+856 KDVHTSSSVTGI
-868 IKDNKDL
+868 IKDDKDL
-875 EEAYDALWKQIQ
+875 EKAYDELWKQIQ
-887 EIRSKLQP
+887 EIQSKLQP
-895 GEELWI
+895 GEELRI
-901 GKTKIDS
+901 GETKIDS

-923 SPENMSKDELIKAL
+923 SPDNMSKDELIKAL

-964 YSGEKTDEFKYF
+964 YSGEKTGEFKYF

-991 TWLLGGYYYYTDANG
+991 TWGWNGYYYYTDANG
-1006 QEVRVDS
+1006 HEVRVDS
-1013 NTVHYE
+1013 NTVHSE
-1019 EQRDDIGHLDL
+1019 EQRDDIKHLDL

-1036 DLLPNEDGKVDQTD
+1036 DLLPDKDGKVDQTD
-1050 CVLVSKGLKLEW
+1050 CVLVSKDLKLEW

-1098 YDRGDSNNNPDKSAY
+1098 YDRGNRNNNPDKSAY

-1125 KENGNIKLYQGG
+1125 KENGSIKLYQGG
-1137 FNGRYWVSAE
+1137 YDGWYWVSAE

-1152 AYLEATGSSKTYRDL
+1152 AYLEATGSSKTAASL
-1167 TTKERDAIVGTY
+1167 TKKERDAIVGTY
-1179 VVKIGTT
+1179 VVQIGTT
-1186 DTNSTG
+1186 GTNSTG
-1192 ESGYQVYLKTSEL
+1192 ESGYQVYLKSSEL

-1211 SRDANTCINST
+1211 TRDANTCINST
-1222 YKRQNGTWDYVGGYD
+1222 YKRQDGTWGYVGGYD
-1237 LMISKLTQ
+1237 LMISELTQ
-1245 VSEGKVVGQTE
+1245 VREGKVVGQTE

-1268 RSSQDFANR
+1268 RSSQDFAKR
-1277 LLELNKQTTTH
+1277 LLELNKQTTTTH
-1288 KTGESATAYGENT
+1288 KTGEGATAYGENT
-1301 SGGFNGAYT
+1301 SGDFDGTYT
-1310 QDKSETVEGSG
+1310 QKKSETVEGSG

-1330 TEVLKKFFT
+1330 TEVLKKIFS

-1359 KVDATPVS
+1359 KVNTTPVS

-1376 HVDYNYTSI
+1376 HVGYNYTSI
-1385 ETRTVTVN
+1385 ETRKVTVN

-1419 TPDKVVTPET
+1419 TPDEVVTPET
-1429 PELPAVQDAT
+1429 PELPAVQDAA
-1439 PDDAAPETPVLPS
+1439 PDEVVLP
-1452 DAVLPAVQ
+1452 AEPELPAVQ
-1460 DALPQTGVNWMAA
+1460 DATALPQTGVNWMAA

-1483 TIAGAFASLKY
+1483 MVVGAFTSLKY

>member
-1 MTNKKLKLAA
+1 M
-11 MSVALTACVA
+11 
-21 AQPMAAH
+21 
-28 AVEGPDSV
+28 
-36 EDNAAPQA
+36 
-44 EPAPVEGK
+44 
-52 TAEGEVEGK
+52 
-61 EGKEGKQEEF
+61 
-71 VPPVNEEA
+71 NEEA

-112 SGEDGETDGSDGS
+112 SGEDGEADGSEGS

-193 EDGNPTITT
+193 EDGNTTITT

-215 GTGKADSKTTIPDTE
+215 GTGEAKSETTITDTKKGEEINLDDELGKDVRPDWKT
-230 KGDKIDLNKELKNKD
+230 DKDAKLGGYTVDKVEPAKD
-245 GKVEEPT
+245 G
-252 WETKVE
+252 
-258 DKLGDYTV
+258 
-266 KEVKDTE
+266 
-273 GDPNSKTLTLKKTS
+273 NSKTLTLKKTS
-287 DSETK
+287 PTEEK
-292 EMSAEDVAKLLDVP
+292 EMAAEDIAKLLDVP
-306 KDGVEKTTDDEGKTT
+306 KDGVEKKTDDEGNTT
-321 YILKKEE
+321 YTLKKEE
-328 TSTDENGNTVTRVTY
+328 TSTDENGNTVTRTTY
-343 YKITDN
+343 YEITG
-349 TVETTTETTLVL
+349 TSVKTRTETTLKL

-370 DNKNLNTEIKLPSIT
+370 DDKDLTTKVELPSIT

-397 EISSEKLGKMLDDKN
+397 EISSEKLGEMLKDEY
-412 YNKDTGEYVYTET
+412 YNNVTGEYVYTEN

-445 PAQLA
+445 HAQLA
-450 DRLGDDFTADDN
+450 DRLGEGFTGDDN
-462 GVYYKGEKLNF
+462 GVYYKGEKLNL

-487 AVTEVTKNEGQ
+487 EVTEVTKTPGQ

-579 QPGTPDSS
+579 QPGSSDPS

-619 NGTYVKPGGGELPS
+619 NGTYVKPGSGELPS

-685 EEIAWKAL
+685 EEIAWKEL

-725 WTIGTLSESTKTDTK
+725 WTIDTLSESTKTDTK

-753 WSINEKAGTIT
+753 WSIDENAGTIT
-764 VDGETYDKVTKTAD
+764 VDGNIYRNVTKTDD

-794 TFTKQAGAPLTPD
+794 TFTKKAGAPLTPD

-856 KDVHTSSSVTDI
+856 KDVHTSSSVTGI
-868 IKDNKDL
+868 IKDDKDL
-875 EEAYDALWKQIQ
+875 EKAYDELWKQIQ
-887 EIRSKLQP
+887 EIQSKLQP
-895 GEELWI
+895 GEELRI
-901 GKTKIDS
+901 GETKIDS

-923 SPENMSKDELIKAL
+923 SPDNMSKDELIKAL

-964 YSGEKTDEFKYF
+964 YSGEKTGEFKYF

-991 TWLLGGYYYYTDANG
+991 TWGWNGYYYYTDANG
-1006 QEVRVDS
+1006 QEVRVHS
-1013 NTVHYE
+1013 NTVHSE

-1036 DLLPNEDGKVDQTD
+1036 DLLPDEDGKVNQTD
-1050 CVLVSKGLKLEW
+1050 CVLVSKNLKLEW

-1098 YDRGDSNNNPDKSAY
+1098 YDRGNRNNNPDKSAY

-1125 KENGNIKLYQGG
+1125 KENGSIKLYQGQWG
-1137 FNGRYWVSAE
+1137 DYWNPGISAE
-1147 DQAIN
+1147 DEAIN
-1152 AYLEATGSSKTYRDL
+1152 AYLKATGSSKTYRDL
-1167 TTKERDAIVGTY
+1167 TTKERNAIVGTY

-1186 DTNSTG
+1186 GTNSTG
-1192 ESGYQVYLKTSEL
+1192 ESGYQVYLKSSEL

-1222 YKRQNGTWDYVGGYD
+1222 YKRQDGTWGYVGGYD
-1237 LMISKLTQ
+1237 LMISELTQ
-1245 VSEGKVVGQTE
+1245 VSEGKVIGQTE

-1268 RSSQDFANR
+1268 RSSQDFAKR
-1277 LLELNKQTTTH
+1277 LLELNKQTTTTH
-1288 KTGESATAYGENT
+1288 KTGEGATAYGENT
-1301 SGGFNGAYT
+1301 SGDFDGTYT
-1310 QDKSETVEGSG
+1310 QKKSETVEASG
-1321 TGKGHYTTF
+1321 TGSGHYTTF
-1330 TEVLKKFFT
+1330 TEVLKKIFS

-1348 GKVSYTYRTTD
+1348 GSISYTHRTTD
-1359 KVDATPVS
+1359 KVNTTPVS

-1376 HVDYNYTSI
+1376 HVGYNYTSI
-1385 ETRTVTVN
+1385 ETRKVTVN

-1419 TPDKVVTPET
+1419 TPDEVVTPET
-1429 PELPAVQDAT
+1429 PELPPVQDAT
-1439 PDDAAPETPVLPS
+1439 PDAPVLPS

>member
-28 AVEGPDSV
+28 AVEGPDPA

-52 TAEGEVEGK
+52 TAEGEVEG
-61 EGKEGKQEEF
+61 EEEKQEEF
-71 VPPVNEEA
+71 VPPVNDEA

-112 SGEDGETDGSDGS
+112 SGEDGETDSSEGS

-193 EDGNPTITT
+193 EDGNTTITT

-215 GTGKADSKTTIPDTE
+215 GTGEADSSTTITDTK
-230 KGDKIDLNKELKNKD
+230 KGEEIDLNKELKNKD
-245 GKVEEPT
+245 GKVKKPT
-252 WETKVE
+252 WETKAE

-266 KEVKDTE
+266 KEVKATE

-287 DSETK
+287 DPETK

-306 KDGVEKTTDDEGKTT
+306 KDGVEKKTDDEGKTT

-370 DNKNLNTEIKLPSIT
+370 DNEDLTTEIKLPSIT

-432 YKVKKTENTKPLT
+432 YKVKKTEDSKPLT
-445 PAQLA
+445 NAQLA
-450 DRLGDDFTADDN
+450 DRLGEGFTGDDN
-462 GVYYKGEKLNF
+462 GVYYKGEKLTF
-473 DQMEAV
+473 DQKEAV

-487 AVTEVTKNEGQ
+487 EVTEITKTPGQ
-498 VEGGQESIKSAEETA
+498 VEGGQESIESAKETA
-513 KLEAIKAALTDAAKK
+513 KLEAIKAALTDAARNA
-528 TGINVDS
+528 GINVETD
-535 EDFKNQLNTIDPT
+535 DFKNQLNTIDPT

-563 VHTVTLRY
+563 VHTVTLCY

-579 QPGTPDSS
+579 QPGSSDPS

-619 NGTYVKPGGGELPS
+619 NGTYVKPGSGELPS

-653 EETVTSPDGT
+653 EDTVTSPDGT

-674 ESSASLSDAEK
+674 ESSASLSDTEK
-685 EEIAWKAL
+685 EEIAWNEL

-704 LQEGYSIDIGSMDF
+704 IQEGYSIDIGSMDF

-753 WSINEKAGTIT
+753 WSIDEKAGTIT
-764 VDGETYDKVTKTAD
+764 VDGDIYRNVTKTND

-794 TFTKQAGAPLTPD
+794 TFTKQAGAPLTPE

-875 EEAYDALWKQIQ
+875 EKAYDELWKQIQ
-887 EIRSKLQP
+887 EIRSKLP
-895 GEELWI
+895 PDEELWI
-901 GKTKIDS
+901 GNLEVTDKT
-908 TTKKEDIIKY
+908 
-918 FTKAI
+918 
-923 SPENMSKDELIKAL
+923 
-937 QEQERIAKN
+937 
-946 STYVANKGSD
+946 
-956 YEETKKNY
+956 
-964 YSGEKTDEFKYF
+964 EKTD
-976 SKAPD
+976 
-981 GSKIE
+981 I
-986 VYWKS
+986 
-991 TWLLGGYYYYTDANG
+991 
-1006 QEVRVDS
+1006 
-1013 NTVHYE
+1013 
-1019 EQRDDIGHLDL
+1019 I
-1030 ASGSKL
+1030 
-1036 DLLPNEDGKVDQTD
+1036 
-1050 CVLVSKGLKLEW
+1050 
-1062 NYDAGKL
+1062 
-1069 VNGKDNQTVGLDS
+1069 
-1082 KISWD
+1082 
-1087 DEGGEGSGHYE
+1087 
-1098 YDRGDSNNNPDKSAY
+1098 
-1113 YKLTGTVAYDPI
+1113 
-1125 KENGNIKLYQGG
+1125 
-1137 FNGRYWVSAE
+1137 
-1147 DQAIN
+1147 
-1152 AYLEATGSSKTYRDL
+1152 
-1167 TTKERDAIVGTY
+1167 
-1179 VVKIGTT
+1179 
-1186 DTNSTG
+1186 
-1192 ESGYQVYLKTSEL
+1192 
-1205 TAYGYM
+1205 
-1211 SRDANTCINST
+1211 
-1222 YKRQNGTWDYVGGYD
+1222 
-1237 LMISKLTQ
+1237 
-1245 VSEGKVVGQTE
+1245 
-1256 STIKTITAPLSI
+1256 
-1268 RSSQDFANR
+1268 
-1277 LLELNKQTTTH
+1277 
-1288 KTGESATAYGENT
+1288 
-1301 SGGFNGAYT
+1301 
-1310 QDKSETVEGSG
+1310 
-1321 TGKGHYTTF
+1321 
-1330 TEVLKKFFT
+1330 
-1339 GSGSKEHDE
+1339 
-1348 GKVSYTYRTTD
+1348 
-1359 KVDATPVS
+1359 
-1367 KETVTTTDA
+1367 
-1376 HVDYNYTSI
+1376 
-1385 ETRTVTVN
+1385 
-1393 GEETVIVP
+1393 
-1401 PVTPPV
+1401 
-1407 DPDTPDGPVEDE
+1407 
-1419 TPDKVVTPET
+1419 
-1429 PELPAVQDAT
+1429 
-1439 PDDAAPETPVLPS
+1439 
-1452 DAVLPAVQ
+1452 
-1460 DALPQTGVNWMAA
+1460 
-1473 LGMAF
+1473 
-1478 SGMLL
+1478 
-1483 TIAGAFASLKY
+1483 
-1494 KEKH
+1494 

>member
-1 MTNKKLKLAA
+1 M
-11 MSVALTACVA
+11 
-21 AQPMAAH
+21 
-28 AVEGPDSV
+28 
-36 EDNAAPQA
+36 
-44 EPAPVEGK
+44 
-52 TAEGEVEGK
+52 
-61 EGKEGKQEEF
+61 
-71 VPPVNEEA
+71 NEEA

-112 SGEDGETDGSDGS
+112 SGEDGEADGSEGS

-193 EDGNPTITT
+193 EDGNTTITT
-202 PTETTGTQTTTTT
+202 PTETTGTETTTTT
-215 GTGKADSKTTIPDTE
+215 GTGKADSSTTITDTKKGEEINLDDELGKDVRPDWKT
-230 KGDKIDLNKELKNKD
+230 DKDAKLGGYTVDKVEPAKD
-245 GKVEEPT
+245 G
-252 WETKVE
+252 
-258 DKLGDYTV
+258 
-266 KEVKDTE
+266 
-273 GDPNSKTLTLKKTS
+273 NSKTLTLKKTS
-287 DSETK
+287 PTEEK
-292 EMSAEDVAKLLDVP
+292 EMAAEDIAKLLDVP
-306 KDGVEKTTDDEGKTT
+306 KDGVEKKTDDEGNTT
-321 YILKKEE
+321 YTLKKEE
-328 TSTDENGNTVTRVTY
+328 TSTDENGNTVTRTTY
-343 YKITDN
+343 YEITG
-349 TVETTTETTLVL
+349 TSVKTRTETTLKL

-370 DNKNLNTEIKLPSIT
+370 DDKDLTTKVELPSIT

-397 EISSEKLGKMLDDKN
+397 EISSEKLGEMLKDEY
-412 YNKDTGEYVYTET
+412 YNNVTGEYVYTEN

-445 PAQLA
+445 HAQLA
-450 DRLGDDFTADDN
+450 DRLGEGFTGDDN
-462 GVYYKGEKLNF
+462 GVYYKGEKLNL

-487 AVTEVTKNEGQ
+487 EVTEVTKTPGQ

-579 QPGTPDSS
+579 QPGSSDPS

-619 NGTYVKPGGGELPS
+619 NGTYVKPGSGELPS
-633 LDGWTIAS
+633 FDGWTIAS

-674 ESSASLSDAEK
+674 ESSAFLSDAEK
-685 EEIAWKAL
+685 EEIAWKEL

-725 WTIGTLSESTKTDTK
+725 WTIDTLSESTKTDTK

-753 WSINEKAGTIT
+753 WSIDENAGTIT
-764 VDGETYDKVTKTAD
+764 VDGNIYRNVTKTDD

-794 TFTKQAGAPLTPD
+794 TFTKQAGAPLTPE

-856 KDVHTSSSVTDI
+856 KDVHTSSSVTGI
-868 IKDNKDL
+868 IKDDKDL
-875 EEAYDALWKQIQ
+875 EKAYDELWKQIQ
-887 EIRSKLQP
+887 EIQSKLQP
-895 GEELWI
+895 DEELWI

-908 TTKKEDIIKY
+908 TTQKEDIIKY

-937 QEQERIAKN
+937 QEQERIAKS

-964 YSGEKTDEFKYF
+964 YSGEKTDEFKSF

-991 TWLLGGYYYYTDANG
+991 TWWGGYYYYTDANG
-1006 QEVRVDS
+1006 QEVRVHS

-1036 DLLPNEDGKVDQTD
+1036 DLLPDKDGKVDQTD
-1050 CVLVSKGLKLEW
+1050 CVLVSKDLKLEW
-1062 NYDAGKL
+1062 NYDAGNL
-1069 VNGKDNQTVGLDS
+1069 VNGKGNQTVGLDS

-1098 YDRGDSNNNPDKSAY
+1098 YDRGNRNNNPDKSAY

-1125 KENGNIKLYQGG
+1125 KDKDGSIKLYQGQWG
-1137 FNGRYWVSAE
+1137 DYWNPGISAE
-1147 DQAIN
+1147 DEAIN
-1152 AYLEATGSSKTYRDL
+1152 AYLKATGSSKTYRDL
-1167 TTKERDAIVGTY
+1167 TTKERNAIVGTY
-1179 VVKIGTT
+1179 VVQIGTT
-1186 DTNSTG
+1186 GTNSTG
-1192 ESGYQVYLKTSEL
+1192 ESGYQVYLKSSEL

-1211 SRDANTCINST
+1211 TRDANTCINST
-1222 YKRQNGTWDYVGGYD
+1222 YKRQDGTWGYVGGYD

-1245 VSEGKVVGQTE
+1245 VSEGKVIGQTE

-1268 RSSQDFANR
+1268 RSSQDFAKR
-1277 LLELNKQTTTH
+1277 LLELNKQTTTTH
-1288 KTGESATAYGENT
+1288 KTGEGATAYGENT
-1301 SGGFNGAYT
+1301 SGDFDGTYT
-1310 QDKSETVEGSG
+1310 QKKSETVEGSG

-1330 TEVLKKFFT
+1330 TEVLKKIFS

-1348 GKVSYTYRTTD
+1348 GKVSYTHRTTD
-1359 KVDATPVS
+1359 NVNTTPVS

-1385 ETRTVTVN
+1385 ETRKVTVS
-1393 GEETVIVP
+1393 GEETVIV
-1401 PVTPPV
+1401 PPV

-1419 TPDKVVTPET
+1419 TPDEVVTPET
-1429 PELPAVQDAT
+1429 PELPPVQDAT
-1439 PDDAAPETPVLPS
+1439 PDAPVLPS

-1460 DALPQTGVNWMAA
+1460 DATALPQTGVNWMAA

-1483 TIAGAFASLKY
+1483 MVVGAFTSLKY

>member
-1 MTNKKLKLAA
+1 M
-11 MSVALTACVA
+11 
-21 AQPMAAH
+21 
-28 AVEGPDSV
+28 
-36 EDNAAPQA
+36 
-44 EPAPVEGK
+44 
-52 TAEGEVEGK
+52 
-61 EGKEGKQEEF
+61 
-71 VPPVNEEA
+71 NEEA
-79 KKDDQAPAFGPGT
+79 KSEEQAPAFGPGT
-92 KTDDIIID
+92 KTDDITID
-100 YKPAEKPEEPGK
+100 YKPAEKPEQPGK
-112 SGEDGETDGSDGS
+112 SGEDGEADGSEGS

-151 ATGKDGKIGEATKE
+151 ATGKDGKIGTATKE

-193 EDGNPTITT
+193 EDGNTTITT
-202 PTETTGTQTTTTT
+202 PTETTGTETTTTT
-215 GTGKADSKTTIPDTE
+215 GTGKADSSTTITDTK
-230 KGDKIDLNKELKNKD
+230 KGEEIDLDDELGKDVRPDWKTDKDAKLGGYTVDKVEPAKD
-245 GKVEEPT
+245 G
-252 WETKVE
+252 
-258 DKLGDYTV
+258 
-266 KEVKDTE
+266 
-273 GDPNSKTLTLKKTS
+273 NSKTLTLKKTS
-287 DSETK
+287 EPETK

-306 KDGVEKTTDDEGKTT
+306 EDGVEKKTDDEGKTT

-343 YKITDN
+343 YKITGN
-349 TVETTTETTLVL
+349 TVETTTETTLKL

-370 DNKNLNTEIKLPSIT
+370 DEKDLTTEIELPSIT

-397 EISSEKLGKMLDDKN
+397 EISSEKLGEMLKDEY
-412 YNKDTGEYVYTET
+412 YNNDTGEYVYTET
-425 VDGKEYT
+425 DANGKEYT
-432 YKVKKTENTKPLT
+432 YKVKKTEDTKPLT
-445 PAQLA
+445 NKQLA
-450 DRLGDDFTADDN
+450 DRLGEGFTGDDN
-462 GVYYKGEKLNF
+462 GVYYKGEKLNL

-487 AVTEVTKNEGQ
+487 EVTEVTKTPGQ

-579 QPGTPDSS
+579 QPGSSDPS

-619 NGTYVKPGGGELPS
+619 NGTYVKPGSGELPS
-633 LDGWTIAS
+633 FDGWTIAS

-674 ESSASLSDAEK
+674 ESSASLSDTEK
-685 EEIAWKAL
+685 EEIAWAELLNQHPEYKNKDELKA
-693 QNKTGKDKATL
+693 A
-704 LQEGYSIDIGSMDF
+704 GYNINISSMDF

-725 WTIGTLSESTKTDTK
+725 WTIDTLSESTKTDTK

-753 WSINEKAGTIT
+753 WSIDENAGTIT
-764 VDGETYDKVTKTAD
+764 VDGNIYRNVTKTDD

-794 TFTKQAGAPLTPD
+794 TFTKQAGAPLTPE

-835 TKGDETITVDY
+835 TKGNETITVDY

-875 EEAYDALWKQIQ
+875 EKAYDELWKQIQ
-887 EIRSKLQP
+887 EIQSKLLP

-964 YSGEKTDEFKYF
+964 YSGEKTDEFKSF

-991 TWLLGGYYYYTDANG
+991 TWLWYGYYYYTDANG
-1006 QEVRVDS
+1006 QEVRVDN
-1013 NTVHYE
+1013 NTVHSE

-1036 DLLPNEDGKVDQTD
+1036 DLLPDEDGKVDQTD
-1050 CVLVSKGLKLEW
+1050 CVLVSKNLKLEW
-1062 NYDAGKL
+1062 NYDAGNL
-1069 VNGKDNQTVGLDS
+1069 VNGKGNQPVGLDS

-1087 DEGGEGSGHYE
+1087 DEGGKGDGHYE
-1098 YDRGDSNNNPDKSAY
+1098 YDRGNSNNCPDKSAY

-1125 KENGNIKLYQGG
+1125 KENGSIKLYQGQRG
-1137 FNGRYWVSAE
+1137 DYWTPGISAE
-1147 DQAIN
+1147 DEAIN
-1152 AYLEATGSSKTYRDL
+1152 AYLKATGSNKTAASL
-1167 TTKERDAIVGTY
+1167 TKKERDAIVGTY
-1179 VVKIGTT
+1179 VVQIGTT
-1186 DTNSTG
+1186 GTNSTG
-1192 ESGYQVYLKTSEL
+1192 ESGYQVYLKSSEL

-1211 SRDANTCINST
+1211 TRDANTCINST
-1222 YKRQNGTWDYVGGYD
+1222 YKRQDGTWGYVGGYD
-1237 LMISKLTQ
+1237 LMISELTQ

-1268 RSSQDFANR
+1268 RSSQDFAKR
-1277 LLELNKQTTTH
+1277 LLELNKQTTTTH
-1288 KTGESATAYGENT
+1288 KTGEGATAYGENT
-1301 SGGFNGAYT
+1301 SGDFDGTYT
-1310 QDKSETVEGSG
+1310 QKKSETVEGSG

-1330 TEVLKKFFT
+1330 TEVLKKIFS

-1348 GKVSYTYRTTD
+1348 GSVSYTHRTTD
-1359 KVDATPVS
+1359 KVNTTPVS

-1376 HVDYNYTSI
+1376 HVGYNYTSI

-1401 PVTPPV
+1401 PVTPPE
-1407 DPDTPDGPVEDE
+1407 TPVEDE
-1419 TPDKVVTPET
+1419 TPDEVVMTPET
-1429 PELPAVQDAT
+1429 PELPPVQDAT
-1439 PDDAAPETPVLPS
+1439 PDTPVLPS

>member
-52 TAEGEVEGK
+52 TAEGEAEG
-61 EGKEGKQEEF
+61 EEEKQEEF
-71 VPPVNEEA
+71 VPPENDEA

-100 YKPAEKPEEPGK
+100 YKPAEKPEKPGK
-112 SGEDGETDGSDGS
+112 SGEDGEADGSEGS

-193 EDGNPTITT
+193 EDGNTTITT
-202 PTETTGTQTTTTT
+202 PTETTGTETTTTT
-215 GTGKADSKTTIPDTE
+215 GTGEADSSTTITDTK
-230 KGDKIDLNKELKNKD
+230 KGEEINLDDELGKD
-245 GKVEEPT
+245 VRPN
-252 WETKVE
+252 WETDK
-258 DKLGDYTV
+258 DAKLGDYKV
-266 KEVKDTE
+266 DKVEPAKD
-273 GDPNSKTLTLKKTS
+273 GNSKELTLKKTS
-287 DSETK
+287 EPETK

-306 KDGVEKTTDDEGKTT
+306 EGGVEKKTDDEGNTT
-321 YILKKEE
+321 YTLKKEE

-343 YKITDN
+343 YEITGN
-349 TVETTTETTLVL
+349 SVKTTTETTLKL
-361 KVEKGTVDV
+361 KVEKGTETKKDQ
-370 DNKNLNTEIKLPSIT
+370 DLSTEAELPDSIT
-385 AKNTDETKTDVI
+385 VKNGKSELKVSKDILEKALDNGGTYTDT
-397 EISSEKLGKMLDDKN
+397 DKN
-412 YNKDTGEYVYTET
+412 ITYTVT
-425 VDGKEYT
+425 KKE
-432 YKVKKTENTKPLT
+432 ESSTKLSNE
-445 PAQLA
+445 QLA
-450 DRLGDDFTADDN
+450 KRLGDGFTYNAADDSIS
-462 GVYYKGEKLNF
+462 YKGEKLTISQN
-473 DQMEAV
+473 DV
-479 RKTLSYTV
+479 YRKLLSYDVT
-487 AVTEVTKNEGQ
+487 VTETIKNEGQ
-498 VEGGQESIKSAEETA
+498 VEGGQASIDKANNDA

-563 VHTVTLRY
+563 VHTVTLCY

-579 QPGTPDSS
+579 EPSS
-587 KDTETRKD
+587 SDPSKNTETREDIKD
-595 VTDNVITGTAYVT
+595 YTVTGTAYVT

-619 NGTYVKPGGGELPS
+619 NGTYVKPGSGELPS
-633 LDGWTIAS
+633 LEGWTFDGI
-641 KDPEK
+641 DTEK

-663 STKITRTCTIT
+663 STKIIRTCTIT

-685 EEIAWKAL
+685 ADIAWAELLKQHPEYKNEDELKA
-693 QNKTGKDKATL
+693 A
-704 LQEGYSIDIGSMDF
+704 GYNIDIGSMDF

-753 WSINEKAGTIT
+753 WSIDEKAGTIT
-764 VDGETYDKVTKTAD
+764 VDGDIYRNVTKTND

-794 TFTKQAGAPLTPD
+794 TFTKQAGAPLTPE

-875 EEAYDALWKQIQ
+875 EKAYDELWKQIQ
-887 EIRSKLQP
+887 EIQSKLLP

-901 GKTKIDS
+901 GNLEVTDKTEK
-908 TTKKEDIIKY
+908 TDIIKY
-918 FTKAI
+918 FTTAI

-937 QEQERIAKN
+937 QEQERIAKS

-964 YSGEKTDEFKYF
+964 YSGEKTDEFKSF

-986 VYWKS
+986 VYWKW
-991 TWLLGGYYYYTDANG
+991 TRWGGYYYYTDANG
-1006 QEVRVDS
+1006 QEVRVHS

-1036 DLLPNEDGKVDQTD
+1036 DLLPDKDGNVDQTD
-1050 CVLVSKGLKLEW
+1050 CVLVSKNLEW
-1062 NYDAGKL
+1062 NYDAGNL
-1069 VNGKDNQTVGLDS
+1069 VNGKGNQPVGLDS

-1087 DEGGEGSGHYE
+1087 DEGGKGNGHYE
-1098 YDRGDSNNNPDKSAY
+1098 YDRGTPNNCPDKSAY

-1125 KENGNIKLYQGG
+1125 KDKDGSIKLYQGQRG
-1137 FNGRYWVSAE
+1137 DYWTPGISAE

-1152 AYLEATGSSKTYRDL
+1152 AYLEATGSNKTAKDL
-1167 TTKERDAIVGTY
+1167 SPKERNAIVGTY

-1211 SRDANTCINST
+1211 TRDANTCINST
-1222 YKRQNGTWDYVGGYD
+1222 YKRQDGTWGYVGGYD

-1288 KTGESATAYGENT
+1288 KTSESATAYGENT

-1310 QDKSETVEGSG
+1310 QDKSETVTGSG

-1330 TEVLKKFFT
+1330 TEVLKKLFT

-1348 GKVSYTYRTTD
+1348 GKVSYTHRTTD
-1359 KVDATPVS
+1359 KVNTTPVS
-1367 KETVTTTDA
+1367 KETETTTNA
-1376 HVDYNYTSI
+1376 HVGYNYTSI

-1419 TPDKVVTPET
+1419 TPDEVVTPET
-1429 PELPAVQDAT
+1429 PELPPVQDAT

-1483 TIAGAFASLKY
+1483 TIAGAFTSLKY

>member
-1 MTNKKLKLAA
+1 M
-11 MSVALTACVA
+11 
-21 AQPMAAH
+21 
-28 AVEGPDSV
+28 
-36 EDNAAPQA
+36 
-44 EPAPVEGK
+44 
-52 TAEGEVEGK
+52 
-61 EGKEGKQEEF
+61 
-71 VPPVNEEA
+71 NEEA
-79 KKDDQAPAFGPGT
+79 KSEEQAPAFGPGT
-92 KTDDIIID
+92 KTDDITID
-100 YKPAEKPEEPGK
+100 YKPAAKPEEPG
-112 SGEDGETDGSDGS
+112 
-125 GETDETENPDGT
+125 ETDEPETPGDT
-137 YVKGDVIDNSKKDE
+137 HLKGDVIDNSKKDE
-151 ATGKDGKIGEATKE
+151 VTGEDGKIGTATKE

-193 EDGNPTITT
+193 EDGNTTITT
-202 PTETTGTQTTTTT
+202 PTETTGTETTTTT
-215 GTGKADSKTTIPDTE
+215 GTGKADSSTTITDTK

-245 GKVEEPT
+245 GEVDKPT
-252 WETKVE
+252 WETKTD

-266 KEVKDTE
+266 KEVEDTK

-287 DSETK
+287 EPETK
-292 EMSAEDVAKLLDVP
+292 KMSAEDVAKLLDVP
-306 KDGVEKTTDDEGKTT
+306 EDGVEKKTDDEGNTT
-321 YILKKEE
+321 YTLKKEE

-343 YKITDN
+343 YEITGN
-349 TVETTTETTLVL
+349 SVKTRTETTLVL

-370 DNKNLNTEIKLPSIT
+370 DEKDLTTKVELPSIT

-397 EISSEKLGKMLDDKN
+397 EISSEKLGEMLKDEY
-412 YNKDTGEYVYTET
+412 YNNVTGEYVYTET

-432 YKVKKTENTKPLT
+432 YKVKKTEDTNSLT
-445 PAQLA
+445 NDQLA
-450 DRLGDDFTADDN
+450 NRLGDGFSVDADGD
-462 GVYYKGEKLNF
+462 VCYKGEKLTF
-473 DQMEAV
+473 DQMKAV

-487 AVTEVTKNEGQ
+487 AVTEVTKTPGQ

-579 QPGTPDSS
+579 QPGSSDPS

-619 NGTYVKPGGGELPS
+619 NGTYVKPGSGELPS

-685 EEIAWKAL
+685 EEIAWKEL

-725 WTIGTLSESTKTDTK
+725 WTIDELSESTKTDTK

-753 WSINEKAGTIT
+753 WSIDENAGTIT
-764 VDGETYDKVTKTAD
+764 VDGNIYRNVTKTDD

-794 TFTKQAGAPLTPD
+794 TFTKKAGAPLTPE

-856 KDVHTSSSVTDI
+856 KDVHTSSSVTGI
-868 IKDNKDL
+868 IKDDKDL
-875 EEAYDALWKQIQ
+875 EKAYDELWKQIQ
-887 EIRSKLQP
+887 EIQSKLQP
-895 GEELWI
+895 GEELRI
-901 GKTKIDS
+901 GETKIDS

-923 SPENMSKDELIKAL
+923 SPDNMSKDELIKAL

-964 YSGEKTDEFKYF
+964 YSGEKTGEFKYF

-991 TWLLGGYYYYTDANG
+991 TWGWNGYYYYTDANG
-1006 QEVRVDS
+1006 HEVRVDS
-1013 NTVHYE
+1013 NTVHSE
-1019 EQRDDIGHLDL
+1019 EQRDDIKHLDL

-1036 DLLPNEDGKVDQTD
+1036 DLLPDEDGKVNQTD
-1050 CVLVSKGLKLEW
+1050 CVLVSKDLKLEW

-1098 YDRGDSNNNPDKSAY
+1098 YDRGNRNNNPDKSAY

-1125 KENGNIKLYQGG
+1125 KENGSIKLYQGG
-1137 FNGRYWVSAE
+1137 YDGWYWVSAE

-1152 AYLEATGSSKTYRDL
+1152 AYLEATGSSKTAASL
-1167 TTKERDAIVGTY
+1167 TKKERDAIVGTY
-1179 VVKIGTT
+1179 VVQIGTT
-1186 DTNSTG
+1186 GTNSTG
-1192 ESGYQVYLKTSEL
+1192 ESGYQVYLKSSEL

-1211 SRDANTCINST
+1211 TRDANTCINST
-1222 YKRQNGTWDYVGGYD
+1222 YKRQDGTWGYVGGYD
-1237 LMISKLTQ
+1237 LMISELTQ
-1245 VSEGKVVGQTE
+1245 VREGKVVGQTE

-1268 RSSQDFANR
+1268 RSSQDFAKR
-1277 LLELNKQTTTH
+1277 LLELNKQTTTTH
-1288 KTGESATAYGENT
+1288 KTGEGATAYGENT
-1301 SGGFNGAYT
+1301 SGDFDGTYT
-1310 QDKSETVEGSG
+1310 QKKSETVEGSG

-1330 TEVLKKFFT
+1330 TEVLKKIFS

-1359 KVDATPVS
+1359 KVNTTPVS

-1376 HVDYNYTSI
+1376 HVGYNYTSI
-1385 ETRTVTVN
+1385 ETRKVTVN

-1401 PVTPPV
+1401 PVTPPE
-1407 DPDTPDGPVEDE
+1407 TPVEDE
-1419 TPDKVVTPET
+1419 TPDEVVMTPET
-1429 PELPAVQDAT
+1429 PELPPVQDAT
-1439 PDDAAPETPVLPS
+1439 PDAPVLPS

-1483 TIAGAFASLKY
+1483 TIAGAFASLRY

>member
-1 MTNKKLKLAA
+1 M
-11 MSVALTACVA
+11 
-21 AQPMAAH
+21 
-28 AVEGPDSV
+28 
-36 EDNAAPQA
+36 
-44 EPAPVEGK
+44 
-52 TAEGEVEGK
+52 
-61 EGKEGKQEEF
+61 
-71 VPPVNEEA
+71 NEEA
-79 KKDDQAPAFGPGT
+79 KSEEQAPAFGPGT
-92 KTDDIIID
+92 KTDDITID
-100 YKPAEKPEEPGK
+100 YKPAEKPEQPGK
-112 SGEDGETDGSDGS
+112 SGEDGEADGSEGS

-151 ATGKDGKIGEATKE
+151 ATGKDGKIGTATKE

-193 EDGNPTITT
+193 EDGNTTITT
-202 PTETTGTQTTTTT
+202 PTETTGTETTTTT
-215 GTGKADSKTTIPDTE
+215 GTGKADSSTTITDTKKGEEINLDDELGKDVRPDWKT
-230 KGDKIDLNKELKNKD
+230 DKDAKLGGYTVDKVEPAKD
-245 GKVEEPT
+245 G
-252 WETKVE
+252 
-258 DKLGDYTV
+258 
-266 KEVKDTE
+266 
-273 GDPNSKTLTLKKTS
+273 NSKTLTLKKTS
-287 DSETK
+287 EPETK

-306 KDGVEKTTDDEGKTT
+306 EGGVEKKTDDEGNTT
-321 YILKKEE
+321 YTMKKEE
-328 TSTDENGNTVTRVTY
+328 TSTDENGNTVTRTTY
-343 YKITDN
+343 YEITG
-349 TVETTTETTLVL
+349 TSVKTRTETTLVL

-370 DNKNLNTEIKLPSIT
+370 DDKDLTTKVELPSIT

-397 EISSEKLGKMLDDKN
+397 EISSEKLGEMLKDEY
-412 YNKDTGEYVYTET
+412 YNNVTGEYVYTEN

-445 PAQLA
+445 HAQLA
-450 DRLGDDFTADDN
+450 DRLGEGFTGDDN
-462 GVYYKGEKLNF
+462 GVYYKGEKLTF
-473 DQMEAV
+473 DEMEAV

-487 AVTEVTKNEGQ
+487 EVTEVTKTPGQ

-579 QPGTPDSS
+579 QPGSSDPS

-595 VTDNVITGTAYVT
+595 VTDNTVTGTAYVT

-619 NGTYVKPGGGELPS
+619 NGTYVKPGSGELPS

-674 ESSASLSDAEK
+674 ESSASLTDTEK
-685 EEIAWKAL
+685 EEIAWKEL

-725 WTIGTLSESTKTDTK
+725 WTIDTLSESTKTDTK

-753 WSINEKAGTIT
+753 WSIDENAGTIT
-764 VDGETYDKVTKTAD
+764 VDGNIYRNVTKTND

-794 TFTKQAGAPLTPD
+794 TFTKKAGAPLTPE

-856 KDVHTSSSVTDI
+856 KDVHTSSSVTGI
-868 IKDNKDL
+868 IKDDKDL
-875 EEAYDALWKQIQ
+875 EKAYDELWKQIQ
-887 EIRSKLQP
+887 EIQNKLQP
-895 GEELWI
+895 DEELWI

-937 QEQERIAKN
+937 QEQERIAKS

-964 YSGEKTDEFKYF
+964 YSGEKTDEFKSF

-991 TWLLGGYYYYTDANG
+991 TWWGGYYYYTDANG
-1006 QEVRVDS
+1006 QEVRVHS
-1013 NTVHYE
+1013 NTVHSE

-1036 DLLPNEDGKVDQTD
+1036 DLLPDKDGKVDQTD
-1050 CVLVSKGLKLEW
+1050 CVLVSKDLKLEW
-1062 NYDAGKL
+1062 NYDAGNL
-1069 VNGKDNQTVGLDS
+1069 VNGKGNQTVGLDS

-1098 YDRGDSNNNPDKSAY
+1098 YDRGNRNNNPDKSAY

-1125 KENGNIKLYQGG
+1125 KDKDGSIKLYQGQWG
-1137 FNGRYWVSAE
+1137 DYWNPGISAE
-1147 DQAIN
+1147 DEAIN
-1152 AYLEATGSSKTYRDL
+1152 AYLKATGSSKTYRDL
-1167 TTKERDAIVGTY
+1167 TTKERNAIVGTY
-1179 VVKIGTT
+1179 VVQIGTT
-1186 DTNSTG
+1186 GTNSTG
-1192 ESGYQVYLKTSEL
+1192 ESGYQVYLKSSEL

-1211 SRDANTCINST
+1211 TRDANTCINST
-1222 YKRQNGTWDYVGGYD
+1222 YKRQDGTWGYVGGYD
-1237 LMISKLTQ
+1237 LMISELTQ
-1245 VSEGKVVGQTE
+1245 VSEGKVIGQTE

-1268 RSSQDFANR
+1268 RSSQDFAKR
-1277 LLELNKQTTTH
+1277 LLELNKQTTTTH
-1288 KTGESATAYGENT
+1288 KTGEGATAYGENT
-1301 SGGFNGAYT
+1301 SGDFDGTYT
-1310 QDKSETVEGSG
+1310 QKKSETVEGSG

-1330 TEVLKKFFT
+1330 TEVLKKIFS

-1359 KVDATPVS
+1359 KVNTTPVS

-1419 TPDKVVTPET
+1419 TPDEVVTPET
-1429 PELPAVQDAT
+1429 PELPPVQDAT
-1439 PDDAAPETPVLPS
+1439 PDAPVLPS

>member
-52 TAEGEVEGK
+52 TAEGEVEG
-61 EGKEGKQEEF
+61 EEEKQEEF
-71 VPPVNEEA
+71 VPPVNDEA

-92 KTDDIIID
+92 KTDDITID
-100 YKPAEKPEEPGK
+100 YKPAEKPEEP
-112 SGEDGETDGSDGS
+112 

-185 GDPVVGKD
+185 GDPVAGKD
-193 EDGNPTITT
+193 EDGNTTITT
-202 PTETTGTQTTTTT
+202 PTETTGTETTTTT
-215 GTGKADSKTTIPDTE
+215 GTGKADSSTTITDTK
-230 KGDKIDLNKELKNKD
+230 KGEEINLDDELGKDVRPNWKTDKDAKLGGYTVDKVEPAKD
-245 GKVEEPT
+245 G
-252 WETKVE
+252 
-258 DKLGDYTV
+258 
-266 KEVKDTE
+266 
-273 GDPNSKTLTLKKTS
+273 NSKTLTLKKTS
-287 DSETK
+287 PTEEK
-292 EMSAEDVAKLLDVP
+292 EMAAEDIAKLLDVP
-306 KDGVEKTTDDEGKTT
+306 EDGVEKKTDDEGNTT
-321 YILKKEE
+321 YTLKKEE

-343 YKITDN
+343 YEITG
-349 TVETTTETTLVL
+349 TSVKTRTETTLVL

-370 DNKNLNTEIKLPSIT
+370 NNEDLTTEIELPSIT

-397 EISSEKLGKMLDDKN
+397 EISSEKLGEMLQDEY
-412 YNKDTGEYVYTET
+412 YNNVTGEYVYTEN

-432 YKVKKTENTKPLT
+432 YKVKKTEDSKPLT
-445 PAQLA
+445 NAQLA
-450 DRLGDDFTADDN
+450 DRLGEGFTGDDN
-462 GVYYKGEKLNF
+462 GVYYKGEKLNL

-487 AVTEVTKNEGQ
+487 EVTEITKTPGQ
-498 VEGGQESIKSAEETA
+498 VEGGQESIESAKETA
-513 KLEAIKAALTDAAKK
+513 KLEAIKAALTDAARNA
-528 TGINVDS
+528 GINVETD
-535 EDFKNQLNTIDPT
+535 DFKNQLNTIDPT

-571 DGATVSAP
+571 NGATVSAP
-579 QPGTPDSS
+579 QPGSSDPS

-595 VTDNVITGTAYVT
+595 VTDNVIIGTAYVN

-619 NGTYVKPGGGELPS
+619 NGTYVKPGSGELPS

-653 EETVTSPDGT
+653 EDTVTSPDGT

-674 ESSASLSDAEK
+674 ESSASLSDTEK
-685 EEIAWKAL
+685 EEIAWAELLNQHPEYKNKDELKA
-693 QNKTGKDKATL
+693 A
-704 LQEGYSIDIGSMDF
+704 GYNINISSMDF

-725 WTIGTLSESTKTDTK
+725 WTIDELSESTKTDAK

-753 WSINEKAGTIT
+753 WSIDEKAGTIT
-764 VDGETYDKVTKTAD
+764 VDGKTYDKVTKTND

-794 TFTKQAGAPLTPD
+794 TFTKQAGAPLTPE
-807 EIQTALAGQYSVS
+807 EIQTALAGQYSVP

-875 EEAYDALWKQIQ
+875 EKAYDELWKQIQ
-887 EIRSKLQP
+887 EIQSKLLP

-901 GKTKIDS
+901 GNLEVTDKTEK
-908 TTKKEDIIKY
+908 TDIIKY
-918 FTKAI
+918 FTTAI

-937 QEQERIAKN
+937 QEQERIAKS

-964 YSGEKTDEFKYF
+964 YSGETETKYYYQ
-976 SKAPD
+976 PWG
-981 GSKIE
+981 GSEIE
-986 VYWKS
+986 VTPAGQPGW
-991 TWLLGGYYYYTDANG
+991 YYYTNDKGEKEYVPWWDVERQDTRN
-1006 QEVRVDS
+1006 
-1013 NTVHYE
+1013 
-1019 EQRDDIGHLDL
+1019 DIGHLDL

-1036 DLLPNEDGKVDQTD
+1036 DLLPDKDGKVDQTD
-1050 CVLVSKGLKLEW
+1050 CVLVSKNLKLEW
-1062 NYDAGKL
+1062 NYDAGNL
-1069 VNGKDNQTVGLDS
+1069 VNGKGNQPVGLDS

-1087 DEGGEGSGHYE
+1087 DEGGEGDGHYE
-1098 YDRGDSNNNPDKSAY
+1098 YDRGTPNNCPDKSAY

-1125 KENGNIKLYQGG
+1125 KENGSIKLYQGG
-1137 FNGRYWVSAE
+1137 YDDWHWVSAE
-1147 DQAIN
+1147 NQAIN
-1152 AYLEATGSSKTYRDL
+1152 AYLKATGSSKTAASL
-1167 TTKERDAIVGTY
+1167 TKKERNAIVGTY

-1211 SRDANTCINST
+1211 TRDANTCINST
-1222 YKRQNGTWDYVGGYD
+1222 YKRQDGTWGYVGGYD

-1288 KTGESATAYGENT
+1288 KTSESATAYGENT

-1310 QDKSETVEGSG
+1310 QDKSETVTGFG

-1330 TEVLKKFFT
+1330 TEVLKKLFSGKGETSYDT
-1339 GSGSKEHDE
+1339 GS
-1348 GKVSYTYRTTD
+1348 VSYSYRTTD
-1359 KVDATPVS
+1359 KVNTTPVS

-1385 ETRTVTVN
+1385 ETRTVTVD
-1393 GEETVIVP
+1393 GEETVIV
-1401 PVTPPV
+1401 PPV

-1419 TPDKVVTPET
+1419 TPDEVMTPET
-1429 PELPAVQDAT
+1429 PELPAVQDAA
-1439 PDDAAPETPVLPS
+1439 PDEVVLP
-1452 DAVLPAVQ
+1452 AEPELPAVQ
-1460 DALPQTGVNWMAA
+1460 DATALPQTGVNWMAA

-1483 TIAGAFASLKY
+1483 TIAGAFTSLKY

>member
-52 TAEGEVEGK
+52 TVEGEVEGEEK
-61 EGKEGKQEEF
+61 KQEEF
-71 VPPVNEEA
+71 TPPPVNEEA
-79 KKDDQAPAFGPGT
+79 KSEEQAPAFGPGT
-92 KTDDIIID
+92 KTDDITID
-100 YKPAEKPEEPGK
+100 YKPAEKPEQPGK
-112 SGEDGETDGSDGS
+112 SGEDGEADGSEGS

-151 ATGKDGKIGEATKE
+151 ATGKDGKIGTATKE

-193 EDGNPTITT
+193 EDGNTTITT

-215 GTGKADSKTTIPDTE
+215 GTGKADSSTTIPDTK
-230 KGDKIDLNKELKNKD
+230 KGEEIDLNKELKNKD
-245 GKVEEPT
+245 GEVKKPT
-252 WETKVE
+252 WETKAE

-266 KEVKDTE
+266 KEVKATE

-287 DSETK
+287 DSEPK

-306 KDGVEKTTDDEGKTT
+306 EDGVEKKTDDEGKTT

-343 YKITDN
+343 YEITGN
-349 TVETTTETTLVL
+349 SVKTRTETTLVL

-370 DNKNLNTEIKLPSIT
+370 DEKDLTTEIKLPSIT

-432 YKVKKTENTKPLT
+432 YKVKKTENTKSLT

-450 DRLGDDFTADDN
+450 ERLGEGFTADDN
-462 GVYYKGEKLNF
+462 GVYYKGEKLNL

-487 AVTEVTKNEGQ
+487 EVTEITKAPGQ
-498 VEGGQESIKSAEETA
+498 VEGGQASIDKANNDA
-513 KLEAIKAALTDAAKK
+513 KLEAIKEALTDAAKK

-535 EDFKNQLNTIDPT
+535 EDFKNQLNAIDPT

-571 DGATVSAP
+571 NGATVSAP
-579 QPGTPDSS
+579 EPGSS
-587 KDTETRKD
+587 DPSKNTETRENVKD
-595 VTDNVITGTAYVT
+595 NTVTGTAYVT

-619 NGTYVKPGGGELPS
+619 NGTYVKPGSGELPS
-633 LDGWTIAS
+633 LEGWTFDSI
-641 KDPEK
+641 DTEK

-685 EEIAWKAL
+685 ADIAWAELLKQHPEYKNEDELKA
-693 QNKTGKDKATL
+693 A
-704 LQEGYSIDIGSMDF
+704 GYNIDIGSMDF

-725 WTIGTLSESTKTDTK
+725 WTINELSESTKTDTK
-740 DLNDKLVIPGGKN
+740 DLNDKLVITGGKN
-753 WSINEKAGTIT
+753 WSIDENAGTIT
-764 VDGETYDKVTKTAD
+764 VDGNIYRNVTKTAD

-1087 DEGGEGSGHYE
+1087 DEGGKGDGHYE

-1167 TTKERDAIVGTY
+1167 TTKERNAIVGTY

-1222 YKRQNGTWDYVGGYD
+1222 YKRQDGTWDYVGGYD

-1301 SGGFNGAYT
+1301 SGGFDGTYT
-1310 QDKSETVEGSG
+1310 QKKSETVEGSG
-1321 TGKGHYTTF
+1321 TGKGHYITF

-1348 GKVSYTYRTTD
+1348 GKVSYTHRTTD
-1359 KVDATPVS
+1359 KVNTTPVS
-1367 KETVTTTDA
+1367 KETVTTTNA
-1376 HVDYNYTSI
+1376 HVGYNYTSI

-1419 TPDKVVTPET
+1419 TPDEVVTPET
-1429 PELPAVQDAT
+1429 PELPAVQDAA
-1439 PDDAAPETPVLPS
+1439 PDEVVLP
-1452 DAVLPAVQ
+1452 AEPELPAVQ
-1460 DALPQTGVNWMAA
+1460 DATALPQTGVNWMAA

-1483 TIAGAFASLKY
+1483 MVVGAFTSLKY

>member
-52 TAEGEVEGK
+52 TAEGEVEG
-61 EGKEGKQEEF
+61 EEEKQEEF
-71 VPPVNEEA
+71 VPPENDEA

-112 SGEDGETDGSDGS
+112 SGEDGEADGSEGS

-165 ETPDSSSSTTVVD
+165 ETPEGSSSTTVVD

-193 EDGNPTITT
+193 EDGNTTITT
-202 PTETTGTQTTTTT
+202 PTETTGTETTTTT
-215 GTGKADSKTTIPDTE
+215 GTGKADSSTTITDTKKGEEINLDDELGKDVRPDWKT
-230 KGDKIDLNKELKNKD
+230 DKDAKLGGYTVDKVEPAKD
-245 GKVEEPT
+245 G
-252 WETKVE
+252 
-258 DKLGDYTV
+258 
-266 KEVKDTE
+266 
-273 GDPNSKTLTLKKTS
+273 NSKTLTLKKTS
-287 DSETK
+287 PTEEK
-292 EMSAEDVAKLLDVP
+292 EMAAEDIAKLLDVP
-306 KDGVEKTTDDEGKTT
+306 EGGVEKKEELDEEGNPKTT
-321 YILKKEE
+321 YTLKKEE
-328 TSTDENGNTVTRVTY
+328 ISTDENGNTVTRVTY
-343 YKITDN
+343 YKITGN

-370 DNKNLNTEIKLPSIT
+370 DDKDLTTEIKLPSIT
-385 AKNTDETKTDVI
+385 AKNTDETKMDVI
-397 EISSEKLGKMLDDKN
+397 EISSEKLGEMLKDEY
-412 YNKDTGEYVYTET
+412 YNNDTGEYVYTEN

-432 YKVKKTENTKPLT
+432 YKVKKTEDSKPLT
-445 PAQLA
+445 NAQLA
-450 DRLGDDFTADDN
+450 DRLGEGFTGDDN
-462 GVYYKGEKLNF
+462 GVYYKGEKLTF
-473 DQMEAV
+473 DQKEAV

-487 AVTEVTKNEGQ
+487 EVTEVTKTPGQ

-528 TGINVDS
+528 TGIDVDS
-535 EDFKNQLNTIDPT
+535 ENFKNQLNTIDPT

-579 QPGTPDSS
+579 QPGSS
-587 KDTETRKD
+587 DPIKDTETRKD
-595 VTDNVITGTAYVT
+595 VTDNVITGTAYVN

-619 NGTYVKPGGGELPS
+619 NGTYVKPDSGELPS
-633 LDGWTIAS
+633 LDGWTVDS

-646 GTTTYKK
+646 GTTIYKK
-653 EETVTSPDGT
+653 EDTVTLSDGT

-674 ESSASLSDAEK
+674 ESSAPLTDTEK
-685 EEIAWKAL
+685 EEIAWNEL

-704 LQEGYSIDIGSMDF
+704 IQEGYSIDIGSMDF

-725 WTIGTLSESTKTDTK
+725 WTIDELSESTKTDAK

-753 WSINEKAGTIT
+753 WSIDEKAGTIT
-764 VDGETYDKVTKTAD
+764 VDGKTYDKVTKTND

-794 TFTKQAGAPLTPD
+794 TFTKQAGAPLTPE
-807 EIQTALAGQYSVS
+807 EIQTALAVQYSVS

-875 EEAYDALWKQIQ
+875 EKAYDELWKQIQ
-887 EIRSKLQP
+887 EIQSKLLP

-901 GKTKIDS
+901 GNLEVTDKTEK
-908 TTKKEDIIKY
+908 TDIIKY
-918 FTKAI
+918 FTTAI

-991 TWLLGGYYYYTDANG
+991 TWWGGYYYYTDANG
-1006 QEVRVDS
+1006 QEVRVHS

-1036 DLLPNEDGKVDQTD
+1036 DLLPDKDDKVDQTD
-1050 CVLVSKGLKLEW
+1050 CVLVSKNLKLEW
-1062 NYDAGKL
+1062 NYDAGNL
-1069 VNGKDNQTVGLDS
+1069 VNGKGNQPVGLDS

-1087 DEGGEGSGHYE
+1087 DEGGEGDGHYE

-1137 FNGRYWVSAE
+1137 YDGWSWVSAE

-1152 AYLEATGSSKTYRDL
+1152 AYLKATGSNKTAAKLSK
-1167 TTKERDAIVGTY
+1167 KERDAIVGTY
-1179 VVKIGTT
+1179 VVQIGTT
-1186 DTNSTG
+1186 GTNSTG
-1192 ESGYQVYLKTSEL
+1192 KSGYQVYLKTSEL

-1222 YKRQNGTWDYVGGYD
+1222 YKRQTNSWDYVGGYD

-1288 KTGESATAYGENT
+1288 KTSESATAYGENT

-1310 QDKSETVEGSG
+1310 QDKSETVTGSG

-1330 TEVLKKFFT
+1330 TEVLKKLFT

-1348 GKVSYTYRTTD
+1348 GKVSYTHRTTD
-1359 KVDATPVS
+1359 YVDTEAVAKTAT
-1367 KETVTTTDA
+1367 TTTDA

-1401 PVTPPV
+1401 PVTPP
-1407 DPDTPDGPVEDE
+1407 DGPVEDE
-1419 TPDKVVTPET
+1419 NPDEVVTPET
-1429 PELPAVQDAT
+1429 PELPPVQDAT

>member
-44 EPAPVEGK
+44 EPVAESPTPAPVAE
-52 TAEGEVEGK
+52 EGEKQEEAG
-61 EGKEGKQEEF
+61 EQEEF
-71 VPPVNEEA
+71 VPPVNDEA

-92 KTDDIIID
+92 KTDDITID
-100 YKPAEKPEEPGK
+100 YKPAEKPEEP
-112 SGEDGETDGSDGS
+112 

-193 EDGNPTITT
+193 EDGNTTITT
-202 PTETTGTQTTTTT
+202 PTETTGTETTTTT
-215 GTGKADSKTTIPDTE
+215 GTGKADSSTTITDTKKGEEINLDDELGKDVRPDWKT
-230 KGDKIDLNKELKNKD
+230 DKDAKLGGYTVDKVEPAKD
-245 GKVEEPT
+245 G
-252 WETKVE
+252 
-258 DKLGDYTV
+258 
-266 KEVKDTE
+266 
-273 GDPNSKTLTLKKTS
+273 NSKTLTLKKTS
-287 DSETK
+287 EPETK
-292 EMSAEDVAKLLDVP
+292 KMSAEDVAKLLDVP
-306 KDGVEKTTDDEGKTT
+306 EGGVEKKTDDE
-321 YILKKEE
+321 
-328 TSTDENGNTVTRVTY
+328 GNTVTRVTY
-343 YKITDN
+343 YEITG
-349 TVETTTETTLVL
+349 TSVKTRTETTLVL

-370 DNKNLNTEIKLPSIT
+370 DEKDLTTEIKLPSIT
-385 AKNTDETKTDVI
+385 AKNTDETKMDVI
-397 EISSEKLGKMLDDKN
+397 EISSEKLGEMLKDEY
-412 YNKDTGEYVYTET
+412 YNNDTGEYVYTET
-425 VDGKEYT
+425 DANGKEYT
-432 YKVKKTENTKPLT
+432 YKVKKTEDTKQLT
-445 PAQLA
+445 NKQLA
-450 DRLGDDFTADDN
+450 DRLGEGFTGDDN
-462 GVYYKGEKLNF
+462 GVYYKGEKLTF
-473 DQMEAV
+473 DQKEAV

-487 AVTEVTKNEGQ
+487 EVTEVTKTPGQ

-513 KLEAIKAALTDAAKK
+513 KLEAIKAALTDAARNA
-528 TGINVDS
+528 GINVETD
-535 EDFKNQLNTIDPT
+535 DFKNQLNTIDPT

-587 KDTETRKD
+587 KGTETRKD
-595 VTDNVITGTAYVT
+595 VTDNVITGTAYVN

-619 NGTYVKPGGGELPS
+619 NGTYVKPGSGELPS

-653 EETVTSPDGT
+653 EDTVTSPDGT
-663 STKITRTCTIT
+663 ITKITRTCTIT
-674 ESSASLSDAEK
+674 ESSASLSDTEK
-685 EEIAWKAL
+685 EEIAWNEL

-704 LQEGYSIDIGSMDF
+704 IQEGYSIDIGSMDF

-725 WTIGTLSESTKTDTK
+725 WTIDELSESTKTDAK

-753 WSINEKAGTIT
+753 WSIDEKARTIT
-764 VDGETYDKVTKTAD
+764 VDGKTYDKVTKTND

-794 TFTKQAGAPLTPD
+794 TFTKQAGAPLTPE
-807 EIQTALAGQYSVS
+807 EIQTALAVQYSVS

-835 TKGDETITVDY
+835 TKGNETITVDY

-875 EEAYDALWKQIQ
+875 EKAYDELWKQIQ
-887 EIRSKLQP
+887 EIQSKLLP

-901 GKTKIDS
+901 GNLEVTDKTEK
-908 TTKKEDIIKY
+908 TDIIKY
-918 FTKAI
+918 FTTAI

-964 YSGEKTDEFKYF
+964 YSGEKTDEFKSF

-991 TWLLGGYYYYTDANG
+991 TWWGGYYYYTDANG
-1006 QEVRVDS
+1006 QEVRVHS

-1036 DLLPNEDGKVDQTD
+1036 DLLPDKDDKVDQTD
-1050 CVLVSKGLKLEW
+1050 CVLVSKNLKLEW
-1062 NYDAGKL
+1062 NYDAGNL
-1069 VNGKDNQTVGLDS
+1069 VNGKGNQPVGLDS

-1087 DEGGEGSGHYE
+1087 DEGGEGDGHYE

-1137 FNGRYWVSAE
+1137 YDGWSWVSAE

-1152 AYLEATGSSKTYRDL
+1152 AYLKATGSNKTAAKLSK
-1167 TTKERDAIVGTY
+1167 KERDAIVGTY
-1179 VVKIGTT
+1179 VVQIGTT
-1186 DTNSTG
+1186 GTNSTG
-1192 ESGYQVYLKTSEL
+1192 KSGYQVYLKTSEL

-1222 YKRQNGTWDYVGGYD
+1222 YKRQDGTWGYVGGYD

-1288 KTGESATAYGENT
+1288 KTSERATAYGENT
-1301 SGGFNGAYT
+1301 SGGFDGAYT
-1310 QDKSETVEGSG
+1310 QNKSETVTGSG

-1330 TEVLKKFFT
+1330 TEVLKKLFSGKGETSYDT
-1339 GSGSKEHDE
+1339 GSI
-1348 GKVSYTYRTTD
+1348 SYSYRTTD
-1359 KVDATPVS
+1359 KVNTTPVS

-1401 PVTPPV
+1401 PVTPPE
-1407 DPDTPDGPVEDE
+1407 TPVEDE
-1419 TPDKVVTPET
+1419 TPDEVVTPET
-1429 PELPAVQDAT
+1429 PELPPAQDAT

>member
-1 MTNKKLKLAA
+1 MLWK
-11 MSVALTACVA
+11 
-21 AQPMAAH
+21 
-28 AVEGPDSV
+28 
-36 EDNAAPQA
+36 APTLSRITLPRRPNPPLWKVRPQKA
-44 EPAPVEGK
+44 RSRAKRKSRRSLP
-52 TAEGEVEGK
+52 
-61 EGKEGKQEEF
+61 
-71 VPPVNEEA
+71 PPVNEEA
-79 KKDDQAPAFGPGT
+79 KSEEQAPAFGPGT
-92 KTDDIIID
+92 KTDDITID

-112 SGEDGETDGSDGS
+112 SGEDGEADGSEGS

-151 ATGKDGKIGEATKE
+151 ATGKDGKIGTATKE

-193 EDGNPTITT
+193 EDGNTTITT
-202 PTETTGTQTTTTT
+202 PTETTGTETTTTT
-215 GTGKADSKTTIPDTE
+215 GTGKADSSTTITDTKKGEEINLDDELGKGVRPDWKT
-230 KGDKIDLNKELKNKD
+230 DKDA
-245 GKVEEPT
+245 
-252 WETKVE
+252 
-258 DKLGDYTV
+258 KLGDYTV
-266 KEVKDTE
+266 DKVE
-273 GDPNSKTLTLKKTS
+273 NSKDGNSKELTLKKTS
-287 DSETK
+287 PTEEK
-292 EMSAEDVAKLLDVP
+292 EMAAEDIAKLLDVP
-306 KDGVEKTTDDEGKTT
+306 EGGVEKKTDDEGNTT
-321 YILKKEE
+321 YTLKKEE
-328 TSTDENGNTVTRVTY
+328 ISTDENGNTVTRTTY
-343 YKITDN
+343 YEITGN
-349 TVETTTETTLVL
+349 SVKTRTETTLVL

-370 DNKNLNTEIKLPSIT
+370 DDKDLTTKVELPSIT

-397 EISSEKLGKMLDDKN
+397 EISSEKLGEMLKDEY
-412 YNKDTGEYVYTET
+412 YNNVTGEYVYTEN

-445 PAQLA
+445 HAQLA
-450 DRLGDDFTADDN
+450 DRLGEGFTGDDN
-462 GVYYKGEKLNF
+462 GVYYKGEKLNL

-487 AVTEVTKNEGQ
+487 EVTEVTKTPGQ

-563 VHTVTLRY
+563 VHTVTLCY

-579 QPGTPDSS
+579 EPGSS
-587 KDTETRKD
+587 DPSKNTETREDIKD
-595 VTDNVITGTAYVT
+595 YTVTGTAYVT

-619 NGTYVKPGGGELPS
+619 NGTYVKPGSGELPS
-633 LDGWTIAS
+633 LEGWTFDGI
-641 KDPEK
+641 DTEK

-663 STKITRTCTIT
+663 STKITRTCTIK
-674 ESSASLSDAEK
+674 ESSASLTDAEK
-685 EEIAWKAL
+685 EEIAWKEL
-693 QNKTGKDKATL
+693 QNKSGKDKATL

-725 WTIGTLSESTKTDTK
+725 WTIDTLSESTKTDTK

-753 WSINEKAGTIT
+753 WSIDENAGTIT
-764 VDGETYDKVTKTAD
+764 VDGNIYRNVTKTDD

-794 TFTKQAGAPLTPD
+794 TFTKKAGAPLTPE

-856 KDVHTSSSVTDI
+856 KDVHTSSSVTGI
-868 IKDNKDL
+868 IKDDKDL
-875 EEAYDALWKQIQ
+875 EKAYDELWKQIQ
-887 EIRSKLQP
+887 EIQSKLQP

-908 TTKKEDIIKY
+908 TTQKEDIIKY

-937 QEQERIAKN
+937 QEQERIAKS

-964 YSGEKTDEFKYF
+964 YSGEKTGEFKYF

-991 TWLLGGYYYYTDANG
+991 TWGWNGYYYYTDANG
-1006 QEVRVDS
+1006 HEVRVDS
-1013 NTVHYE
+1013 NTVHSE
-1019 EQRDDIGHLDL
+1019 EQRDDIKHLDL

-1036 DLLPNEDGKVDQTD
+1036 DLLPDKDGKVDQTD
-1050 CVLVSKGLKLEW
+1050 CVLVSKNLKLEW

-1098 YDRGDSNNNPDKSAY
+1098 YDRGNRNNNPDKSAY

-1125 KENGNIKLYQGG
+1125 KDKDGSIKLYQGQWG
-1137 FNGRYWVSAE
+1137 DYWNPGISAE
-1147 DQAIN
+1147 DEAIN
-1152 AYLEATGSSKTYRDL
+1152 AYLKATGSSKTYRDL
-1167 TTKERDAIVGTY
+1167 TTKERNAIVGTY

-1186 DTNSTG
+1186 GTNSTG
-1192 ESGYQVYLKTSEL
+1192 ESGYQVYLKSSEL

-1222 YKRQNGTWDYVGGYD
+1222 YKRQDGTWGYVGGYD
-1237 LMISKLTQ
+1237 LMISELTQ
-1245 VSEGKVVGQTE
+1245 VREGKVVGQTE

-1268 RSSQDFANR
+1268 RSSQDFAKR

-1288 KTGESATAYGENT
+1288 KTGEGATAYGENT
-1301 SGGFNGAYT
+1301 SGDFDGTYT
-1310 QDKSETVEGSG
+1310 QKKSETVEASG
-1321 TGKGHYTTF
+1321 TGSGHYTTF
-1330 TEVLKKFFT
+1330 TEVLKKIFS

-1348 GKVSYTYRTTD
+1348 GSVSYTHRTTD
-1359 KVDATPVS
+1359 KVNTTPVS

-1376 HVDYNYTSI
+1376 HVGYNYTSI
-1385 ETRTVTVN
+1385 ETRKVTVN

-1401 PVTPPV
+1401 PVTPPE
-1407 DPDTPDGPVEDE
+1407 TPVEDE
-1419 TPDKVVTPET
+1419 TPDEVVMTPEA
-1429 PELPAVQDAT
+1429 PELPPVQDAT
-1439 PDDAAPETPVLPS
+1439 PDAPVLPS

-1483 TIAGAFASLKY
+1483 TIAGAFTSLKY

>member
-44 EPAPVEGK
+44 EPVAESPTPAPVAE
-52 TAEGEVEGK
+52 EGEKQEEAG
-61 EGKEGKQEEF
+61 EQEEF
-71 VPPVNEEA
+71 VPPVNDEA

-92 KTDDIIID
+92 KTDDITID
-100 YKPAEKPEEPGK
+100 YKPAEKPEEP
-112 SGEDGETDGSDGS
+112 

-193 EDGNPTITT
+193 EDGNTTITT
-202 PTETTGTQTTTTT
+202 PTETTGTETTTTT
-215 GTGKADSKTTIPDTE
+215 GTGKADSSTTITDTKKGEEINLDDELGKDVRPDWKT
-230 KGDKIDLNKELKNKD
+230 DKDAKLGGYTVDKVEPAKD
-245 GKVEEPT
+245 G
-252 WETKVE
+252 
-258 DKLGDYTV
+258 
-266 KEVKDTE
+266 
-273 GDPNSKTLTLKKTS
+273 NSKTLTLKKTS
-287 DSETK
+287 PTEEK
-292 EMSAEDVAKLLDVP
+292 EMAAEDIAKLLDVP
-306 KDGVEKTTDDEGKTT
+306 EDGVEKKTDDEGNTT
-321 YILKKEE
+321 YTLKKEE
-328 TSTDENGNTVTRVTY
+328 TSTDENGNTVTRTTY
-343 YKITDN
+343 YEITGN
-349 TVETTTETTLVL
+349 SVKTTTETTLVL

-370 DNKNLNTEIKLPSIT
+370 DEKDLTTEIKLPSIT
-385 AKNTDETKTDVI
+385 AKNTDETKMDVI
-397 EISSEKLGKMLDDKN
+397 EISSEKLGEMLKDEY
-412 YNKDTGEYVYTET
+412 YNNDTGEYVYTET
-425 VDGKEYT
+425 DANGKEYT
-432 YKVKKTENTKPLT
+432 YKVKKTEDTKQLT
-445 PAQLA
+445 NEQLA
-450 DRLGDDFTADDN
+450 NRLGEGFTADAN
-462 GVYYKGEKLNF
+462 GVYYNGEKLTF
-473 DQMEAV
+473 DQMDAV

-487 AVTEVTKNEGQ
+487 EVTEVTKTPGQ
-498 VEGGQESIKSAEETA
+498 VEGGQESIESAAETA
-513 KLEAIKAALTDAAKK
+513 KLAAIKAALTDAAQNA
-528 TGINVDS
+528 GINVETD
-535 EDFKNQLNTIDPT
+535 DFKNQLNTIDPT

-579 QPGTPDSS
+579 QLGSSDPS

-595 VTDNVITGTAYVT
+595 VTDNVITGTAYVN

-619 NGTYVKPGGGELPS
+619 NGTYVKPGSGELPS
-633 LDGWTIAS
+633 LDGWTVDTN
-641 KDPEK
+641 DPEK
-646 GTTTYKK
+646 GTTIYKK
-653 EETVTSPDGT
+653 EDTVTSPDGT
-663 STKITRTCTIT
+663 ITKITRTCTIT
-674 ESSASLSDAEK
+674 ESSASLSDTEK
-685 EEIAWKAL
+685 EEIAWAELLNQHPEYKNKDELKA
-693 QNKTGKDKATL
+693 A
-704 LQEGYSIDIGSMDF
+704 GYNINISSMDF

-725 WTIGTLSESTKTDTK
+725 WTIDELSESTKTDAK

-753 WSINEKAGTIT
+753 WSIDEKAGTIT
-764 VDGETYDKVTKTAD
+764 VDGKTYDKVTKTND

-794 TFTKQAGAPLTPD
+794 TFTKQAGAPLTPE

-835 TKGDETITVDY
+835 TKGNETITVDY

-868 IKDNKDL
+868 IKDDKDL
-875 EEAYDALWKQIQ
+875 EKAYDELWKQIQ
-887 EIRSKLQP
+887 EIQSKLQP

-901 GKTKIDS
+901 GNLEVTDKTEK
-908 TTKKEDIIKY
+908 TDIIKY
-918 FTKAI
+918 FTTAI

-946 STYVANKGSD
+946 STYVANAGSK

-964 YSGEKTDEFKYF
+964 YSGETESKYYYQ
-976 SKAPD
+976 PWG

-986 VYWKS
+986 VTPAGRPGW
-991 TWLLGGYYYYTDANG
+991 YYYTNDKGEKEYVPWWDVERQDTRN
-1006 QEVRVDS
+1006 
-1013 NTVHYE
+1013 
-1019 EQRDDIGHLDL
+1019 DIGHLDL

-1036 DLLPNEDGKVDQTD
+1036 DLLPDKDGKVDQTD
-1050 CVLVSKGLKLEW
+1050 CVLVSKDLKLEW
-1062 NYDAGKL
+1062 NYDAGNL
-1069 VNGKDNQTVGLDS
+1069 VNGKGNQTVGLDS

-1087 DEGGEGSGHYE
+1087 DEGGKGNGHYE
-1098 YDRGDSNNNPDKSAY
+1098 YDRGNPNNCPDKSAY

-1137 FNGRYWVSAE
+1137 FDDYWYWVSAE

-1152 AYLEATGSSKTYRDL
+1152 AYLKATGSNKTAASL
-1167 TTKERDAIVGTY
+1167 TKKERDAIVGTY

-1186 DTNSTG
+1186 GTNSTG

-1211 SRDANTCINST
+1211 TRDANTCINST
-1222 YKRQNGTWDYVGGYD
+1222 YKRQDGTWGYVGGYD

-1245 VSEGKVVGQTE
+1245 VREGKVVGQTE

-1277 LLELNKQTTTH
+1277 LLELNQQTTTH
-1288 KTGESATAYGENT
+1288 KTSERATAYGENT
-1301 SGGFNGAYT
+1301 SGGFDGAYT
-1310 QDKSETVEGSG
+1310 QDKSETVTGSG

-1330 TEVLKKFFT
+1330 TEVLKKLFSGKGETSYDT
-1339 GSGSKEHDE
+1339 GN
-1348 GKVSYTYRTTD
+1348 VSYTYRTTD
-1359 KVDATPVS
+1359 KVNTTPVS

-1385 ETRTVTVN
+1385 ETRTVTVD
-1393 GEETVIVP
+1393 GEETVIV
-1401 PVTPPV
+1401 PPV

-1419 TPDKVVTPET
+1419 TPDEVVTPET
-1429 PELPAVQDAT
+1429 PELPPVQDAT

>member
-1 MTNKKLKLAA
+1 M
-11 MSVALTACVA
+11 
-21 AQPMAAH
+21 
-28 AVEGPDSV
+28 
-36 EDNAAPQA
+36 
-44 EPAPVEGK
+44 
-52 TAEGEVEGK
+52 
-61 EGKEGKQEEF
+61 
-71 VPPVNEEA
+71 NEEA
-79 KKDDQAPAFGPGT
+79 KSEEQAPAFGPGT
-92 KTDDIIID
+92 KTDDITID
-100 YKPAEKPEEPGK
+100 YKPAAKPEEPGK
-112 SGEDGETDGSDGS
+112 SGEDGEADGSEGS

-193 EDGNPTITT
+193 EDGNTTITT
-202 PTETTGTQTTTTT
+202 PTETTGTETTTTT
-215 GTGKADSKTTIPDTE
+215 GTGKADSSTTITDTKKGEEINLDDELGQDVRPDWKT
-230 KGDKIDLNKELKNKD
+230 DKD
-245 GKVEEPT
+245 
-252 WETKVE
+252 
-258 DKLGDYTV
+258 DKLGGYTV
-266 KEVKDTE
+266 DKVEPAED
-273 GDPNSKTLTLKKTS
+273 GNSKELTLKKTS
-287 DSETK
+287 EPETK

-306 KDGVEKTTDDEGKTT
+306 EGGVEKKEELDEEGNPKTT
-321 YILKKEE
+321 YTLKKEE
-328 TSTDENGNTVTRVTY
+328 ISTDENGNTVTRVTY
-343 YKITDN
+343 YKVNGN
-349 TVETTTETTLVL
+349 TVTTTTETTLVL

-370 DNKNLNTEIKLPSIT
+370 DNKDLTTKVELPSIT

-397 EISSEKLGKMLDDKN
+397 EISSEKLGEMLQDEY
-412 YNKDTGEYVYTET
+412 YNNVTGEYVYTET
-425 VDGKEYT
+425 DANGKEYT
-432 YKVKKTENTKPLT
+432 YKVKKTEDTKPLT
-445 PAQLA
+445 NKQLA
-450 DRLGDDFTADDN
+450 DRLGEGFTGDDN
-462 GVYYKGEKLNF
+462 GVYYKGEKLNL

-487 AVTEVTKNEGQ
+487 EVTEVTKTPGQ

-579 QPGTPDSS
+579 QPGSSDPS

-619 NGTYVKPGGGELPS
+619 NGTYVKPGSGELPS

-663 STKITRTCTIT
+663 STKITRTCTIA
-674 ESSASLSDAEK
+674 ESSASLTDTEK
-685 EEIAWKAL
+685 EEIAWKEL

-725 WTIGTLSESTKTDTK
+725 WTIDTLSESTKTDTK

-753 WSINEKAGTIT
+753 WSIDENAGTIT
-764 VDGETYDKVTKTAD
+764 VDGNIYRNVTKTDD

-794 TFTKQAGAPLTPD
+794 TFTKKAGAPLTPE

-856 KDVHTSSSVTDI
+856 KDVHTSSSVTGI
-868 IKDNKDL
+868 IKDDKDL
-875 EEAYDALWKQIQ
+875 EKAYDELWKQIQ
-887 EIRSKLQP
+887 EIQSKLQP
-895 GEELWI
+895 GEELRI
-901 GKTKIDS
+901 GETKIDS

-923 SPENMSKDELIKAL
+923 SPDNMSKDELIKAL

-964 YSGEKTDEFKYF
+964 YSGEKTGEFKYF

-991 TWLLGGYYYYTDANG
+991 TWGWNGYYYYTDANG
-1006 QEVRVDS
+1006 HEVRVDS
-1013 NTVHYE
+1013 NTVHSE
-1019 EQRDDIGHLDL
+1019 EQRDDIKHLDL

-1036 DLLPNEDGKVDQTD
+1036 DLLPDEDGKVNQTD
-1050 CVLVSKGLKLEW
+1050 CVLVSKDLKLEW
-1062 NYDAGKL
+1062 NYNAGDL
-1069 VNGKDNQTVGLDS
+1069 VNGKGNQPVGLDS

-1098 YDRGDSNNNPDKSAY
+1098 YDRGNRNNNPDKSAY

-1125 KENGNIKLYQGG
+1125 KDKDGSIKLYQGQWG
-1137 FNGRYWVSAE
+1137 DYWNPGISAE
-1147 DQAIN
+1147 DEAIN
-1152 AYLEATGSSKTYRDL
+1152 AYLKATGSSKTYRDL
-1167 TTKERDAIVGTY
+1167 TTKERNAIVGTY
-1179 VVKIGTT
+1179 VVQIGTT
-1186 DTNSTG
+1186 GTNSTG
-1192 ESGYQVYLKTSEL
+1192 ESGYQVYLKSSEL

-1211 SRDANTCINST
+1211 TRDANTCINST
-1222 YKRQNGTWDYVGGYD
+1222 YKRQDGTWGYVGGYD
-1237 LMISKLTQ
+1237 LMISELTQ
-1245 VSEGKVVGQTE
+1245 VREGKVVGQTE

-1288 KTGESATAYGENT
+1288 KTSERATASGENT

-1310 QDKSETVEGSG
+1310 QKKSETVEGSG

-1330 TEVLKKFFT
+1330 TEVLKKIFS

-1348 GKVSYTYRTTD
+1348 GSVSYTHRTTD
-1359 KVDATPVS
+1359 KVNTTPVS
-1367 KETVTTTDA
+1367 KETVTTTAA
-1376 HVDYNYTSI
+1376 HVGYNYTSI

-1401 PVTPPV
+1401 PVTPPE
-1407 DPDTPDGPVEDE
+1407 TPVEDE
-1419 TPDKVVTPET
+1419 TPNEVVTPET
-1429 PELPAVQDAT
+1429 PELPPVQDAT
-1439 PDDAAPETPVLPS
+1439 PDAPVLPS

>member
-52 TAEGEVEGK
+52 TAEGEVEG
-61 EGKEGKQEEF
+61 EEEKQEEF
-71 VPPVNEEA
+71 VPPVNDEA

-92 KTDDIIID
+92 NTDDIIID
-100 YKPAEKPEEPGK
+100 YKPAEKPDE
-112 SGEDGETDGSDGS
+112 SGES

-193 EDGNPTITT
+193 EDGNTTITT
-202 PTETTGTQTTTTT
+202 PTETTGTETTTTT
-215 GTGKADSKTTIPDTE
+215 GTGKADSSTTITDTK
-230 KGDKIDLNKELKNKD
+230 KGEEINLDDELGKD
-245 GKVEEPT
+245 VRPN
-252 WETKVE
+252 WETDK
-258 DKLGDYTV
+258 DAKLGDYKV
-266 KEVKDTE
+266 DKVEPAKD
-273 GDPNSKTLTLKKTS
+273 GNSKTLTLKKTS
-287 DSETK
+287 EPETK
-292 EMSAEDVAKLLDVP
+292 KMSAEDVAKLLDVP
-306 KDGVEKTTDDEGKTT
+306 EGGVEKKTDDEGNTT
-321 YILKKEE
+321 YTLKKEE

-343 YKITDN
+343 YEITGN
-349 TVETTTETTLVL
+349 SVKTTTETTLKL
-361 KVEKGTVDV
+361 KVEKGTETKKDQ
-370 DNKNLNTEIKLPSIT
+370 DLSTEAELPDSIT
-385 AKNTDETKTDVI
+385 VKNGKSELKVSKDILEKALDNGGTYTDT
-397 EISSEKLGKMLDDKN
+397 DKN
-412 YNKDTGEYVYTET
+412 ITYTVT
-425 VDGKEYT
+425 KKE
-432 YKVKKTENTKPLT
+432 ESSTKLSNE
-445 PAQLA
+445 QLA
-450 DRLGDDFTADDN
+450 KRLGDGFTYNAADDSIS
-462 GVYYKGEKLNF
+462 YKGEKLTISQN
-473 DQMEAV
+473 DV
-479 RKTLSYTV
+479 YRKLLSYDVT
-487 AVTEVTKNEGQ
+487 VTETIKNEGQ
-498 VEGGQESIKSAEETA
+498 VEGGQASIDKANNDA

-563 VHTVTLRY
+563 VHTVTLCY

-579 QPGTPDSS
+579 EPSS
-587 KDTETRKD
+587 SDPSKNTETREDIKD
-595 VTDNVITGTAYVT
+595 YTVTGTAYVT

-619 NGTYVKPGGGELPS
+619 NGTYVKPGSGELPS
-633 LDGWTIAS
+633 LEGWTFDGI
-641 KDPEK
+641 DTEK

-663 STKITRTCTIT
+663 STKIIRTCTIT

-685 EEIAWKAL
+685 ADIAWAELLKQHPEYKNEDELKA
-693 QNKTGKDKATL
+693 A
-704 LQEGYSIDIGSMDF
+704 GYNIDIGSMDF

-753 WSINEKAGTIT
+753 WSIDEKAGTIT
-764 VDGETYDKVTKTAD
+764 VDGDIYRNVTKTND

-794 TFTKQAGAPLTPD
+794 TFTKQAGAPLTPE

-875 EEAYDALWKQIQ
+875 EKAYDELWKQIQ
-887 EIRSKLQP
+887 EIRSKLP
-895 GEELWI
+895 PDEELWI
-901 GKTKIDS
+901 GNLEVTDKTKK
-908 TTKKEDIIKY
+908 TDIIKY
-918 FTKAI
+918 FTTAI

-964 YSGEKTDEFKYF
+964 YSGEKTDEFKSF

-986 VYWKS
+986 VYWKW
-991 TWLLGGYYYYTDANG
+991 TLWGGYYYYTDANG
-1006 QEVRVDS
+1006 QEVRVHS

-1036 DLLPNEDGKVDQTD
+1036 DLLPDKDDKVDQTD
-1050 CVLVSKGLKLEW
+1050 CVLVSKNLKLEW
-1062 NYDAGKL
+1062 NYDAGNL
-1069 VNGKDNQTVGLDS
+1069 VNGKDNQPVGLDS

-1087 DEGGEGSGHYE
+1087 DEGGEGDGHYE
-1098 YDRGDSNNNPDKSAY
+1098 YDRGTPNNCPDKSAY

-1125 KENGNIKLYQGG
+1125 KENGSIKLYQGQRG
-1137 FNGRYWVSAE
+1137 DYWTPGISAE

-1152 AYLEATGSSKTYRDL
+1152 AYLKATGSSKTAASL
-1167 TTKERDAIVGTY
+1167 TKKERDAIVGTY

-1211 SRDANTCINST
+1211 TRDANTCINST
-1222 YKRQNGTWDYVGGYD
+1222 YKRQDGTWGYVGGYD

-1288 KTGESATAYGENT
+1288 KTSESATAYGENT
-1301 SGGFNGAYT
+1301 SGGFDGAYT
-1310 QDKSETVEGSG
+1310 QNKSETVTGSG

-1330 TEVLKKFFT
+1330 TEVLKKLFSGKGETSYDT
-1339 GSGSKEHDE
+1339 GS
-1348 GKVSYTYRTTD
+1348 VSYSYRTPDEVITS
-1359 KVDATPVS
+1359 AVS
-1367 KETVTTTDA
+1367 KTTKTTTDA

-1401 PVTPPV
+1401 PVTPPE
-1407 DPDTPDGPVEDE
+1407 TPVEDE
-1419 TPDKVVTPET
+1419 TPDEVVTPET
-1429 PELPAVQDAT
+1429 PELPPVQDAA

>member
-1 MTNKKLKLAA
+1 M
-11 MSVALTACVA
+11 
-21 AQPMAAH
+21 
-28 AVEGPDSV
+28 
-36 EDNAAPQA
+36 
-44 EPAPVEGK
+44 
-52 TAEGEVEGK
+52 
-61 EGKEGKQEEF
+61 
-71 VPPVNEEA
+71 NEEA
-79 KKDDQAPAFGPGT
+79 KSEEQAPAFGPGT
-92 KTDDIIID
+92 KTDDITID
-100 YKPAEKPEEPGK
+100 YKPAEKPEQPGK
-112 SGEDGETDGSDGS
+112 SGEDGETDGSEGS

-193 EDGNPTITT
+193 EDGNTTITT

-215 GTGKADSKTTIPDTE
+215 GTGKADSSTTITDTK
-230 KGDKIDLNKELKNKD
+230 KGEEINLDDELGKD
-245 GKVEEPT
+245 VRPGWGTGK
-252 WETKVE
+252 
-258 DKLGDYTV
+258 DAKLGDYTV
-266 KEVKDTE
+266 DKVEPAED
-273 GDPNSKTLTLKKTS
+273 GNSKELTLKKTS
-287 DSETK
+287 EPETK

-306 KDGVEKTTDDEGKTT
+306 EGGVEKKTDNEGNTT
-321 YILKKEE
+321 YTLKKEE

-343 YKITDN
+343 YKITGN

-370 DNKNLNTEIKLPSIT
+370 DDKDLTTKVELPSI
-385 AKNTDETKTDVI
+385 KDE
-397 EISSEKLGKMLDDKN
+397 S
-412 YNKDTGEYVYTET
+412 
-425 VDGKEYT
+425 GKEILSAKQLNDLLKDQKPGEDGT
-432 YKVKKTENTKPLT
+432 YKIEKEANGKTYLYTITESTDQGTLLT
-445 PAQLA
+445 NEQLA
-450 DRLGDDFTADDN
+450 DRLGDGFTADDN
-462 GVYYKGEKLNF
+462 GVYYKGEKLNL

-487 AVTEVTKNEGQ
+487 EVTEVTKAPDQ

-579 QPGTPDSS
+579 QPGSSDPS

-619 NGTYVKPGGGELPS
+619 NGTYVKPGSGELPS
-633 LDGWTIAS
+633 FDGWTIAS

-685 EEIAWKAL
+685 EEIAWAELLNQHPEYKNKDELKA
-693 QNKTGKDKATL
+693 A
-704 LQEGYSIDIGSMDF
+704 GYNINISSMDF

-725 WTIGTLSESTKTDTK
+725 WTIDTLSESTKTDAK

-753 WSINEKAGTIT
+753 WSIDENAGTIT
-764 VDGETYDKVTKTAD
+764 VDGNIYRNVTKTDD

-856 KDVHTSSSVTDI
+856 KDVHTSSSVTGI
-868 IKDNKDL
+868 IKDDKDL
-875 EEAYDALWKQIQ
+875 EKAYDELWKQIQ
-887 EIRSKLQP
+887 EIQSKLQP
-895 GEELWI
+895 GEELRI
-901 GKTKIDS
+901 GETKIDS

-923 SPENMSKDELIKAL
+923 SPDNMSKDELIKAL

-964 YSGEKTDEFKYF
+964 YSGEKTGEFKYF

-986 VYWKS
+986 VYWKW
-991 TWLLGGYYYYTDANG
+991 TLWGGYYYYTDANG
-1006 QEVRVDS
+1006 QEVRVHS

-1036 DLLPNEDGKVDQTD
+1036 DLLPDKDDKVDQTD
-1050 CVLVSKGLKLEW
+1050 CVLVSKNLKLEW
-1062 NYDAGKL
+1062 NYDAGNL
-1069 VNGKDNQTVGLDS
+1069 VNGKDNQPVGLDS

-1087 DEGGEGSGHYE
+1087 DEGGEGDGHYE
-1098 YDRGDSNNNPDKSAY
+1098 YDRGTPNNCPDKSAY

-1125 KENGNIKLYQGG
+1125 KENGSIKLYQGQRG
-1137 FNGRYWVSAE
+1137 DYWTPGISAE

-1152 AYLEATGSSKTYRDL
+1152 AYLKATGSSKTAVSL
-1167 TTKERDAIVGTY
+1167 TKKERDAIVGTY

-1211 SRDANTCINST
+1211 TRDANTCINST
-1222 YKRQNGTWDYVGGYD
+1222 YKRQDGTWGYVGGYD

-1288 KTGESATAYGENT
+1288 KTSESATAYGENT
-1301 SGGFNGAYT
+1301 SGGFDGAYT
-1310 QDKSETVEGSG
+1310 QNKSETVTGSG

-1330 TEVLKKFFT
+1330 TEVLKKLFSGKGETSYDT
-1339 GSGSKEHDE
+1339 GS
-1348 GKVSYTYRTTD
+1348 VSYSYRTPDEVITS
-1359 KVDATPVS
+1359 AVS
-1367 KETVTTTDA
+1367 KTTKTTTDA

-1401 PVTPPV
+1401 PVTPPE
-1407 DPDTPDGPVEDE
+1407 TPVEDE
-1419 TPDKVVTPET
+1419 TPDEVVTPET
-1429 PELPAVQDAT
+1429 PELPPVQDAA

>member
-52 TAEGEVEGK
+52 TAEGEVEG
-61 EGKEGKQEEF
+61 EEEKQEEF
-71 VPPVNEEA
+71 VPPVNDEA

-100 YKPAEKPEEPGK
+100 YKPAEKPEEPG
-112 SGEDGETDGSDGS
+112 
-125 GETDETENPDGT
+125 ETDETENPDGT
-137 YVKGDVIDNSKKDE
+137 YVKGDVIDNNKKNE
-151 ATGKDGKIGEATKE
+151 ETGKDGKIGEATKE

-193 EDGNPTITT
+193 EDGNTTITT
-202 PTETTGTQTTTTT
+202 PTETTGTETTTTT
-215 GTGKADSKTTIPDTE
+215 GTGKADSSTTITDTKKGEEINLDDELGKDVRPDWSTDE
-230 KGDKIDLNKELKNKD
+230 KA
-245 GKVEEPT
+245 
-252 WETKVE
+252 
-258 DKLGDYTV
+258 KLGDYTV
-266 KEVKDTE
+266 KEVEPAKD
-273 GDPNSKTLTLKKTS
+273 GNSKTLTLKKTS
-287 DSETK
+287 EPETK
-292 EMSAEDVAKLLDVP
+292 KMSAEDVAKLLDVP
-306 KDGVEKTTDDEGKTT
+306 EDGVEKKTDDEGKTT

-343 YKITDN
+343 YKITGN

-370 DNKNLNTEIKLPSIT
+370 NNEDLTTEIELPSIT

-397 EISSEKLGKMLDDKN
+397 EISSEKLGEMLQDEY
-412 YNKDTGEYVYTET
+412 YNNVTGEYVYTEN

-432 YKVKKTENTKPLT
+432 YKVKKTEDSKPLT
-445 PAQLA
+445 NAQLA
-450 DRLGDDFTADDN
+450 ERLGEGFTGDDN
-462 GVYYKGEKLNF
+462 GVYYKGEKLTF

-487 AVTEVTKNEGQ
+487 EVTEVTKTPGQ
-498 VEGGQESIKSAEETA
+498 VEGGQESIESAKETA
-513 KLEAIKAALTDAAKK
+513 KLEAIKAALTDAARNA
-528 TGINVDS
+528 GINVETD
-535 EDFKNQLNTIDPT
+535 DFKNQLNTIDPT

-571 DGATVSAP
+571 NGATVSAP

-619 NGTYVKPGGGELPS
+619 NGTYVKPGSGELPS

-653 EETVTSPDGT
+653 EDTVTSPDGT

-674 ESSASLSDAEK
+674 ESSASLSDTEK
-685 EEIAWKAL
+685 EEIAWNEL

-704 LQEGYSIDIGSMDF
+704 IQEGYSIDIGSMDF

-725 WTIGTLSESTKTDTK
+725 WTIDELSESTKTDAK

-753 WSINEKAGTIT
+753 WSIDEKARTIT
-764 VDGETYDKVTKTAD
+764 VDGKTYDKVTKTND

-794 TFTKQAGAPLTPD
+794 TFTKQAGAPLTPE
-807 EIQTALAGQYSVS
+807 EIQTALAVQYSVS

-835 TKGDETITVDY
+835 TKGNETITVDY

-875 EEAYDALWKQIQ
+875 EKAYDDLWKQIQ
-887 EIRSKLQP
+887 EIQSKLLP

-901 GKTKIDS
+901 GNLEVTDKTEK
-908 TTKKEDIIKY
+908 TDIIKY
-918 FTKAI
+918 FTTAI
-923 SPENMSKDELIKAL
+923 SPENMSKNELIKAL

-964 YSGEKTDEFKYF
+964 YSGEKTDEFKSF

-991 TWLLGGYYYYTDANG
+991 TWWGGYYYYTDANG
-1006 QEVRVDS
+1006 QEVRVHS

-1036 DLLPNEDGKVDQTD
+1036 DLLPDKDDKVDQTD
-1050 CVLVSKGLKLEW
+1050 CVLVSKNLKLEW
-1062 NYDAGKL
+1062 NYDAGNL
-1069 VNGKDNQTVGLDS
+1069 VNGKGNQPVGLDS

-1087 DEGGEGSGHYE
+1087 DEGGEGDGHYE
-1098 YDRGDSNNNPDKSAY
+1098 YDRGTPNNCPDKSAY

-1125 KENGNIKLYQGG
+1125 KENGSIKLYQGG
-1137 FNGRYWVSAE
+1137 YDDWHWVSAE

-1152 AYLEATGSSKTYRDL
+1152 AYLKATGSSKTAASL
-1167 TTKERDAIVGTY
+1167 TKKERNAIVGTY

-1222 YKRQNGTWDYVGGYD
+1222 YKRQTNSWDYVGGYD

-1277 LLELNKQTTTH
+1277 LLELNQQTTTH
-1288 KTGESATAYGENT
+1288 KTSERATAYGENT
-1301 SGGFNGAYT
+1301 SGGFDGAYT
-1310 QDKSETVEGSG
+1310 QDKSETVTGSG

-1330 TEVLKKFFT
+1330 TEVLKKLFSGKGETSYDT
-1339 GSGSKEHDE
+1339 GS
-1348 GKVSYTYRTTD
+1348 VSYSYRTTD
-1359 KVDATPVS
+1359 KVNTTPVS

-1419 TPDKVVTPET
+1419 TPDEVVTPET
-1429 PELPAVQDAT
+1429 PELPPVQDAT

>member
-52 TAEGEVEGK
+52 TAEGEVEGEEK
-61 EGKEGKQEEF
+61 KQEEF
-71 VPPVNEEA
+71 VPPENDEA

-92 KTDDIIID
+92 KTDDITID
-100 YKPAEKPEEPGK
+100 YKPAEKPEEP
-112 SGEDGETDGSDGS
+112 

-193 EDGNPTITT
+193 EDGNTTITT

-215 GTGKADSKTTIPDTE
+215 GTGEADSSTTITDTKKGEEINLDDELGKDVRPDWKT
-230 KGDKIDLNKELKNKD
+230 DKDAKLGGYTVDKVEPAKD
-245 GKVEEPT
+245 G
-252 WETKVE
+252 
-258 DKLGDYTV
+258 
-266 KEVKDTE
+266 
-273 GDPNSKTLTLKKTS
+273 NSKTLTLKKTS
-287 DSETK
+287 EPETK

-306 KDGVEKTTDDEGKTT
+306 EDGVEKKTDDEGNTT

-343 YKITDN
+343 YKITGN

-370 DNKNLNTEIKLPSIT
+370 DEKDLTTEIELPSIT

-397 EISSEKLGKMLDDKN
+397 EISSEKLGEMLKDEY
-412 YNKDTGEYVYTET
+412 YNNDTGEYVYTET
-425 VDGKEYT
+425 DANGKEYT
-432 YKVKKTENTKPLT
+432 YKVKKTEDTKQLT
-445 PAQLA
+445 NEQLA
-450 DRLGDDFTADDN
+450 KRLGDGFSVDADGD
-462 GVYYKGEKLNF
+462 VCYKGEKLTF
-473 DQMEAV
+473 DQMKAV

-487 AVTEVTKNEGQ
+487 AVTEITKNEGQ
-498 VEGGQESIKSAEETA
+498 VEGGEGSIKSAEETA
-513 KLEAIKAALTDAAKK
+513 KLEAIKAALTDAARNA
-528 TGINVDS
+528 GINVETD
-535 EDFKNQLNTIDPT
+535 DFKNQLNTIDPT

-587 KDTETRKD
+587 KGTETRKD
-595 VTDNVITGTAYVT
+595 VTDNVITGTAYVN

-619 NGTYVKPGGGELPS
+619 NGTYVKPGSGELPS

-646 GTTTYKK
+646 GTTIYKK
-653 EETVTSPDGT
+653 EDTVTLPDGT

-674 ESSASLSDAEK
+674 ESSASLSDTEK
-685 EEIAWKAL
+685 EEIAWAELLNQHPEYKNKDELKA
-693 QNKTGKDKATL
+693 A
-704 LQEGYSIDIGSMDF
+704 GYNINISSMDF

-725 WTIGTLSESTKTDTK
+725 WTIDELSESTKTDAK

-753 WSINEKAGTIT
+753 WSIDEKAGTIT
-764 VDGETYDKVTKTAD
+764 VDGKTYDKVTKTND

-794 TFTKQAGAPLTPD
+794 TFTKQAGAPLTPE
-807 EIQTALAGQYSVS
+807 EIQTALAGQYSVP

-875 EEAYDALWKQIQ
+875 EKAYDELWKQIQ
-887 EIRSKLQP
+887 EIQSKLLP

-901 GKTKIDS
+901 GNLEVTDKTEK
-908 TTKKEDIIKY
+908 TDIIKY
-918 FTKAI
+918 FTTAI

-937 QEQERIAKN
+937 QEQERIAKS

-964 YSGEKTDEFKYF
+964 YSGEKTDEFKSF

-986 VYWKS
+986 VYWKW
-991 TWLLGGYYYYTDANG
+991 TRWGGYYYYTDANG
-1006 QEVRVDS
+1006 QEVRVHS

-1036 DLLPNEDGKVDQTD
+1036 DLLPDKDGNVDQTD
-1050 CVLVSKGLKLEW
+1050 CVLVSKNLKLEW
-1062 NYDAGKL
+1062 NYDAGNL
-1069 VNGKDNQTVGLDS
+1069 VNGKGNQPVGLDS

-1087 DEGGEGSGHYE
+1087 DEGGEGDGHYE
-1098 YDRGDSNNNPDKSAY
+1098 YDRGNPNNCPDKSAY

-1125 KENGNIKLYQGG
+1125 KENGSIKLYQGG
-1137 FNGRYWVSAE
+1137 YDDWHWVSAE

-1152 AYLEATGSSKTYRDL
+1152 AYLKATGSSKTAASL
-1167 TTKERDAIVGTY
+1167 TKKERDAIVGTY

-1211 SRDANTCINST
+1211 TRDANTCINST
-1222 YKRQNGTWDYVGGYD
+1222 YKRQDGTWGYVGGYD

-1288 KTGESATAYGENT
+1288 KTSESATASGENT

-1310 QDKSETVEGSG
+1310 QDKSETVTGSG

-1330 TEVLKKFFT
+1330 TEVLKKLFT

-1359 KVDATPVS
+1359 KVNTTPVS

-1385 ETRTVTVN
+1385 ETRTVTVD

-1401 PVTPPV
+1401 PVTPPE
-1407 DPDTPDGPVEDE
+1407 TPVEDE
-1419 TPDKVVTPET
+1419 TPDEVVTPET
-1429 PELPAVQDAT
+1429 PELPPVQDAT
-1439 PDDAAPETPVLPS
+1439 PDDAAPGTPVLPS
-1452 DAVLPAVQ
+1452 DVVLPAVQ

>member
-1 MTNKKLKLAA
+1 M
-11 MSVALTACVA
+11 
-21 AQPMAAH
+21 
-28 AVEGPDSV
+28 
-36 EDNAAPQA
+36 
-44 EPAPVEGK
+44 
-52 TAEGEVEGK
+52 
-61 EGKEGKQEEF
+61 
-71 VPPVNEEA
+71 NEEA
-79 KKDDQAPAFGPGT
+79 KSEEQAPAFGPGT
-92 KTDDIIID
+92 KTDDITID

-112 SGEDGETDGSDGS
+112 SGEDGEADGSEGS

-193 EDGNPTITT
+193 EDGNTTITT
-202 PTETTGTQTTTTT
+202 PTETTGTETTTTT
-215 GTGKADSKTTIPDTE
+215 GTGKADSSTTITDTKKGEEINLDDELGKDVRPDWKT
-230 KGDKIDLNKELKNKD
+230 DKDAKLGGYTVDKVEPAKD
-245 GKVEEPT
+245 G
-252 WETKVE
+252 
-258 DKLGDYTV
+258 
-266 KEVKDTE
+266 
-273 GDPNSKTLTLKKTS
+273 NSKTLTLKKTS
-287 DSETK
+287 PTEEK
-292 EMSAEDVAKLLDVP
+292 EMAAEDIAKLLDVP
-306 KDGVEKTTDDEGKTT
+306 EGGVEKKEELDEEGNPKTT
-321 YILKKEE
+321 YTLKKEE
-328 TSTDENGNTVTRVTY
+328 ISTDENGNTVTRVTY
-343 YKITDN
+343 YKITGN
-349 TVETTTETTLVL
+349 TVETTTETTLKL
-361 KVEKGTVDV
+361 KVEKGTETKKDQ
-370 DNKNLNTEIKLPSIT
+370 DLSTEAELPDSIT
-385 AKNTDETKTDVI
+385 VKNGKSELKVSKDILEKALDNGGTYTDT
-397 EISSEKLGKMLDDKN
+397 DKN
-412 YNKDTGEYVYTET
+412 ITYTVT
-425 VDGKEYT
+425 KKE
-432 YKVKKTENTKPLT
+432 ESSTKLSNE
-445 PAQLA
+445 QLA
-450 DRLGDDFTADDN
+450 KRLGDGFTYNAADDSIS
-462 GVYYKGEKLNF
+462 YKGEKLTISQN
-473 DQMEAV
+473 DV
-479 RKTLSYTV
+479 YRKLLSYDVT
-487 AVTEVTKNEGQ
+487 VTETIKNEGQ
-498 VEGGQESIKSAEETA
+498 VEGGQASIDKANNDA

-571 DGATVSAP
+571 DGATVSTDL
-579 QPGTPDSS
+579 GTPDSS
-587 KDTETRKD
+587 KDTETREDVKD
-595 VTDNVITGTAYVT
+595 YTVTGTAYVT
-608 GSNTWTESGSL
+608 GSNTWTESDSL
-619 NGTYVKPGGGELPS
+619 NGTYVKPGSGELPS

-674 ESSASLSDAEK
+674 ESSASLTDAEK
-685 EEIAWKAL
+685 EEIAWKEL

-725 WTIGTLSESTKTDTK
+725 WTIDTLSESTKTDTK

-753 WSINEKAGTIT
+753 WSIDENAGTIT
-764 VDGETYDKVTKTAD
+764 VDGNIYRNVTKTDD

-794 TFTKQAGAPLTPD
+794 TFTKKAGAPLTPE

-856 KDVHTSSSVTDI
+856 KDVHTSSSVTGI
-868 IKDNKDL
+868 IKDDKDL
-875 EEAYDALWKQIQ
+875 EKAYDELWKQIQ
-887 EIRSKLQP
+887 EIQSKLQP
-895 GEELWI
+895 GEELRI
-901 GKTKIDS
+901 GETKIDS

-923 SPENMSKDELIKAL
+923 SPDNMSKDELIKAL

-964 YSGEKTDEFKYF
+964 YSGEKTGEFKYF

-991 TWLLGGYYYYTDANG
+991 TWGWNGYYYYTDANG
-1006 QEVRVDS
+1006 QEVRVHS
-1013 NTVHYE
+1013 NTVHSE

-1036 DLLPNEDGKVDQTD
+1036 DLLPDEDGKVNQTD
-1050 CVLVSKGLKLEW
+1050 CVLVSKNLKLEW

-1098 YDRGDSNNNPDKSAY
+1098 YDRGNRNNNPDKSAY

-1125 KENGNIKLYQGG
+1125 KENGSIKLYQGQWG
-1137 FNGRYWVSAE
+1137 DYWNPGISAE
-1147 DQAIN
+1147 DEAIN
-1152 AYLEATGSSKTYRDL
+1152 AYLKATGSSKTYRDL
-1167 TTKERDAIVGTY
+1167 TTKERNAIVGTY

-1186 DTNSTG
+1186 GTNSTG
-1192 ESGYQVYLKTSEL
+1192 ESGYQVYLKSSEL

-1222 YKRQNGTWDYVGGYD
+1222 YKRQDGTWGYVGGYD
-1237 LMISKLTQ
+1237 LMISELTQ
-1245 VSEGKVVGQTE
+1245 VREGKVVGQTE

-1268 RSSQDFANR
+1268 RSSQDFAKR
-1277 LLELNKQTTTH
+1277 LLELNKQTTTTH
-1288 KTGESATAYGENT
+1288 KTGEGATAYGENT
-1301 SGGFNGAYT
+1301 SGDFDGTYT
-1310 QDKSETVEGSG
+1310 QKKSETVEGSG

-1330 TEVLKKFFT
+1330 TEVLKKIFS

-1348 GKVSYTYRTTD
+1348 GSVSYTHRTTD
-1359 KVDATPVS
+1359 KVNTTPVS
-1367 KETVTTTDA
+1367 KETVTTTAA

-1419 TPDKVVTPET
+1419 TPDEVVTPET
-1429 PELPAVQDAT
+1429 PELPPVQDAT
-1439 PDDAAPETPVLPS
+1439 PDAPVLPS

>member
-52 TAEGEVEGK
+52 TAEGEVEG
-61 EGKEGKQEEF
+61 EEEKQEEF
-71 VPPVNEEA
+71 VPPVNDEA

-92 KTDDIIID
+92 KTDDITID
-100 YKPAEKPEEPGK
+100 YKPAEKPEEP
-112 SGEDGETDGSDGS
+112 

-137 YVKGDVIDNSKKDE
+137 YVKGDVIDNNKKNE
-151 ATGKDGKIGEATKE
+151 ETGKDGKIGEATKE

-185 GDPVVGKD
+185 GESVVGKD
-193 EDGNPTITT
+193 EDGNTTITT

-215 GTGKADSKTTIPDTE
+215 GTGKADSSTTITDTKKGEEINLDDELGKDVRPDWET
-230 KGDKIDLNKELKNKD
+230 DKDAKLGGYTVDKVEPAKD
-245 GKVEEPT
+245 G
-252 WETKVE
+252 
-258 DKLGDYTV
+258 
-266 KEVKDTE
+266 
-273 GDPNSKTLTLKKTS
+273 NSKTLTLKKTS
-287 DSETK
+287 EPETK
-292 EMSAEDVAKLLDVP
+292 KMSAEDVAKLLDVP
-306 KDGVEKTTDDEGKTT
+306 EGGVEKKEELDEEGNPKTT
-321 YILKKEE
+321 YTLKKEE

-343 YKITDN
+343 YEITGN
-349 TVETTTETTLVL
+349 SVKTRTETTLKL

-370 DNKNLNTEIKLPSIT
+370 DEKDLTTEIELPSIT

-397 EISSEKLGKMLDDKN
+397 EISSEKLGEMLKDEY
-412 YNKDTGEYVYTET
+412 YNNDTGEYVYTET
-425 VDGKEYT
+425 DANGKEYT
-432 YKVKKTENTKPLT
+432 YKVKKTEDTKQLT
-445 PAQLA
+445 NKQLA
-450 DRLGDDFTADDN
+450 DRLGEGFTGDDN
-462 GVYYKGEKLNF
+462 GVYYKGEKLTF
-473 DQMEAV
+473 DQKEAV

-487 AVTEVTKNEGQ
+487 EVTEITKTPGQ
-498 VEGGQESIKSAEETA
+498 VEGGQESIESAKETA
-513 KLEAIKAALTDAAKK
+513 KLEAIKAALTDAARNA
-528 TGINVDS
+528 GINVETD
-535 EDFKNQLNTIDPT
+535 DFKNQLNTIDPT

-579 QPGTPDSS
+579 QPGSSDPS

-619 NGTYVKPGGGELPS
+619 NGTYVKPGSGELPS
-633 LDGWTIAS
+633 LDGWTVDIN
-641 KDPEK
+641 DPEK
-646 GTTTYKK
+646 GTTIYKK
-653 EETVTSPDGT
+653 EDTVTLPDGT
-663 STKITRTCTIT
+663 ITKITRTCTIT
-674 ESSASLSDAEK
+674 ESSASLSDTEK
-685 EEIAWKAL
+685 EEIAWAELLNQHPEYKSKDELKA
-693 QNKTGKDKATL
+693 A
-704 LQEGYSIDIGSMDF
+704 GYNINISSMDF
-718 SGIKRVE
+718 SGIKRVK
-725 WTIGTLSESTKTDTK
+725 WTIDELSESTKTDAK

-753 WSINEKAGTIT
+753 WSIDEKAGTIT
-764 VDGETYDKVTKTAD
+764 VDGKTYDKVTKTND

-794 TFTKQAGAPLTPD
+794 TFTKQAGAPLTPE

-835 TKGDETITVDY
+835 TKGNETITVDY

-875 EEAYDALWKQIQ
+875 EKAYDELWKQIQ
-887 EIRSKLQP
+887 EIQSKLQP

-937 QEQERIAKN
+937 QEQERIAKS

-964 YSGEKTDEFKYF
+964 YSGEKTDEFKSF

-986 VYWKS
+986 VYWKW
-991 TWLLGGYYYYTDANG
+991 TRWGGYYYYTDANG
-1006 QEVRVDS
+1006 QEVRVHS

-1036 DLLPNEDGKVDQTD
+1036 DLLPDKDGKVDQTD
-1050 CVLVSKGLKLEW
+1050 CVLVSKNLEW
-1062 NYDAGKL
+1062 NYDAGNL
-1069 VNGKDNQTVGLDS
+1069 VNGKGNQPVGLDS

-1087 DEGGEGSGHYE
+1087 DEGGKGNGHYE
-1098 YDRGDSNNNPDKSAY
+1098 YDRGNPNNCPDKSAY

-1137 FNGRYWVSAE
+1137 FDDYWYWVSAE

-1152 AYLEATGSSKTYRDL
+1152 AYLKATGSNKTAASL
-1167 TTKERDAIVGTY
+1167 TKKERDAIVGTY

-1186 DTNSTG
+1186 GTNSTG

-1211 SRDANTCINST
+1211 TRDANTCINST
-1222 YKRQNGTWDYVGGYD
+1222 YKRQDGTWGYVGGYD

-1288 KTGESATAYGENT
+1288 KTSERATAYGENT
-1301 SGGFNGAYT
+1301 SGGFDGAYT
-1310 QDKSETVEGSG
+1310 QNKSETVTGSG

-1330 TEVLKKFFT
+1330 TEVLKKLFSGKGETSYDT
-1339 GSGSKEHDE
+1339 GS
-1348 GKVSYTYRTTD
+1348 VSYSYRTTD
-1359 KVDATPVS
+1359 KVDTTPVS

-1385 ETRTVTVN
+1385 ETRTVTVD

-1401 PVTPPV
+1401 PVTPPE
-1407 DPDTPDGPVEDE
+1407 TPVEDE
-1419 TPDKVVTPET
+1419 TPDEVVTPET
-1429 PELPAVQDAT
+1429 PELPPVQDAT

-1483 TIAGAFASLKY
+1483 TIAGAFVSLKY

>member
-1 MTNKKLKLAA
+1 
-11 MSVALTACVA
+11 
-21 AQPMAAH
+21 
-28 AVEGPDSV
+28 
-36 EDNAAPQA
+36 
-44 EPAPVEGK
+44 
-52 TAEGEVEGK
+52 
-61 EGKEGKQEEF
+61 
-71 VPPVNEEA
+71 VNEEA

-112 SGEDGETDGSDGS
+112 SGEDGEADGSEGS

-193 EDGNPTITT
+193 EDGNTTITT
-202 PTETTGTQTTTTT
+202 PTETTGTETTTTT
-215 GTGKADSKTTIPDTE
+215 GTGKADSSTTITDTK
-230 KGDKIDLNKELKNKD
+230 KGEEIDLNKELGEVRPDWKTDKD
-245 GKVEEPT
+245 AT
-252 WETKVE
+252 
-258 DKLGDYTV
+258 LGDYTV
-266 KEVKDTE
+266 KEVEPSED
-273 GDPNSKTLTLKKTS
+273 GNSKELTLKKTS
-287 DSETK
+287 PTEEK
-292 EMSAEDVAKLLDVP
+292 EMAAEDIAKLLDVP
-306 KDGVEKTTDDEGKTT
+306 EGGVEKKTDDEGNTT
-321 YILKKEE
+321 YTLKKEE
-328 TSTDENGNTVTRVTY
+328 TSTDENGNTVTRTTY
-343 YKITDN
+343 YEITG
-349 TVETTTETTLVL
+349 TSVKTRTETTLKL
-361 KVEKGTVDV
+361 KVEKGTETKKDQ
-370 DNKNLNTEIKLPSIT
+370 DLSTEAELPDSIT
-385 AKNTDETKTDVI
+385 VKNGKSELKVSKDILEKALDNGGTYTDT
-397 EISSEKLGKMLDDKN
+397 DKN
-412 YNKDTGEYVYTET
+412 ITYTVT
-425 VDGKEYT
+425 KKE
-432 YKVKKTENTKPLT
+432 ESSTKLSNE
-445 PAQLA
+445 QLA
-450 DRLGDDFTADDN
+450 KRLGDGFTYNAADDSIS
-462 GVYYKGEKLNF
+462 YKGEKLTISQN
-473 DQMEAV
+473 DV
-479 RKTLSYTV
+479 YRKLLSYDVT
-487 AVTEVTKNEGQ
+487 VTETIKNEGQ
-498 VEGGQESIKSAEETA
+498 VEGGQASIDKANNDA

-579 QPGTPDSS
+579 QPGSSDPS
-587 KDTETRKD
+587 KDTETREDIKD
-595 VTDNVITGTAYVT
+595 YTVTGTAYVT

-619 NGTYVKPGGGELPS
+619 NGTYVKPGSGELPS
-633 LDGWTIAS
+633 LEGWTFDGI
-641 KDPEK
+641 DTEK

-685 EEIAWKAL
+685 EEIAWKEL

-725 WTIGTLSESTKTDTK
+725 WTIDTLSESTKTDTK

-753 WSINEKAGTIT
+753 WSIDENAGTIT
-764 VDGETYDKVTKTAD
+764 VDGNIYRNVTKTDD

-794 TFTKQAGAPLTPD
+794 TFTKKAGAPLTPE

-856 KDVHTSSSVTDI
+856 KDVHTSSSVTGI
-868 IKDNKDL
+868 IKDDKDL
-875 EEAYDALWKQIQ
+875 EKAYDELWKQIQ
-887 EIRSKLQP
+887 EIQSKLQP
-895 GEELWI
+895 GEELRI
-901 GKTKIDS
+901 GETKIDS

-923 SPENMSKDELIKAL
+923 SPDNMSKDELIKAL

-964 YSGEKTDEFKYF
+964 YSGEKTGEFKYF

-991 TWLLGGYYYYTDANG
+991 TWGWNGYYYYTDANG
-1006 QEVRVDS
+1006 HEVRVDS
-1013 NTVHYE
+1013 NTVHSE

-1036 DLLPNEDGKVDQTD
+1036 DLLPDEDGKVNQTD
-1050 CVLVSKGLKLEW
+1050 CVLVSKNLKLEW

-1087 DEGGEGSGHYE
+1087 DEGGEGDGHYE
-1098 YDRGDSNNNPDKSAY
+1098 YDRGNPNKNPDKSAY

-1125 KENGNIKLYQGG
+1125 KDKDGSIKLYQGQWG
-1137 FNGRYWVSAE
+1137 DYWNPGISAE
-1147 DQAIN
+1147 DEAIN
-1152 AYLEATGSSKTYRDL
+1152 AYLKATGSSKTYRDL
-1167 TTKERDAIVGTY
+1167 TTKERNAIVGTY

-1186 DTNSTG
+1186 GTNSTG
-1192 ESGYQVYLKTSEL
+1192 ESGYQVYLKSSEL

-1222 YKRQNGTWDYVGGYD
+1222 YKRQDGTWGYVGGYD
-1237 LMISKLTQ
+1237 LMISELTQ
-1245 VSEGKVVGQTE
+1245 VREGKVVGQTE

-1268 RSSQDFANR
+1268 RSSQDFAKR
-1277 LLELNKQTTTH
+1277 LLELNKQTTTTH
-1288 KTGESATAYGENT
+1288 KTGEGATAYGENT
-1301 SGGFNGAYT
+1301 SGDFDGTYT
-1310 QDKSETVEGSG
+1310 QKKSETVEGSG

-1330 TEVLKKFFT
+1330 TEVLKKIFS

-1348 GKVSYTYRTTD
+1348 GSVSYTHRTTD
-1359 KVDATPVS
+1359 KVNTTPVS

-1376 HVDYNYTSI
+1376 HVGYNYTSI

-1401 PVTPPV
+1401 PVTPPE
-1407 DPDTPDGPVEDE
+1407 TPVEDE
-1419 TPDKVVTPET
+1419 TPDEVVTPET
-1429 PELPAVQDAT
+1429 PELPPVQDAT
-1439 PDDAAPETPVLPS
+1439 PDAPVLPS

>member
-1 MTNKKLKLAA
+1 M
-11 MSVALTACVA
+11 
-21 AQPMAAH
+21 
-28 AVEGPDSV
+28 
-36 EDNAAPQA
+36 
-44 EPAPVEGK
+44 
-52 TAEGEVEGK
+52 
-61 EGKEGKQEEF
+61 
-71 VPPVNEEA
+71 NEEA
-79 KKDDQAPAFGPGT
+79 KSEEQAPAFGPGT
-92 KTDDIIID
+92 KTDDITID
-100 YKPAEKPEEPGK
+100 YKPAEKPEQPGK
-112 SGEDGETDGSDGS
+112 SGEDGETDGSEGS

-151 ATGKDGKIGEATKE
+151 ATGEDGKIGEATKE

-193 EDGNPTITT
+193 EDGNTTITT
-202 PTETTGTQTTTTT
+202 PTETTGTETTTTT
-215 GTGKADSKTTIPDTE
+215 GTGKADSSTTITDTK
-230 KGDKIDLNKELKNKD
+230 KGEEIDLNKELGEVRPDWKTDKD
-245 GKVEEPT
+245 AT
-252 WETKVE
+252 
-258 DKLGDYTV
+258 LGDYTV
-266 KEVKDTE
+266 KEVEPSED
-273 GDPNSKTLTLKKTS
+273 GNSKELTLKKTS
-287 DSETK
+287 EPETK

-306 KDGVEKTTDDEGKTT
+306 EGGVEKKTDNEGNTT
-321 YILKKEE
+321 YTLKKEE

-343 YKITDN
+343 YEITGN
-349 TVETTTETTLVL
+349 SVKTRTETTLKL
-361 KVEKGTVDV
+361 KVEKGTETKKDQ
-370 DNKNLNTEIKLPSIT
+370 DLSTEAELPDSIT
-385 AKNTDETKTDVI
+385 VKNGKSELKVSKDILEKALDNGGTYTDT
-397 EISSEKLGKMLDDKN
+397 DKN
-412 YNKDTGEYVYTET
+412 ITYTVT
-425 VDGKEYT
+425 KKE
-432 YKVKKTENTKPLT
+432 ESSTKLSNE
-445 PAQLA
+445 QLA
-450 DRLGDDFTADDN
+450 KRLGDGFTYNAADDSIS
-462 GVYYKGEKLNF
+462 YKGEKLTISQN
-473 DQMEAV
+473 DV
-479 RKTLSYTV
+479 YRKLLSYDVT
-487 AVTEVTKNEGQ
+487 VTETIKNEGQ
-498 VEGGQESIKSAEETA
+498 VEGGQASIDKANNDA

-579 QPGTPDSS
+579 QPGSSDPS

-619 NGTYVKPGGGELPS
+619 NGTYVKPGSGELPS

-674 ESSASLSDAEK
+674 ESSASLTDAEK
-685 EEIAWKAL
+685 EEIAWKEL

-725 WTIGTLSESTKTDTK
+725 WTIDTLSESTKTDTK

-753 WSINEKAGTIT
+753 WSIDENAGTIT
-764 VDGETYDKVTKTAD
+764 VDGNIYRNVTKTDD

-856 KDVHTSSSVTDI
+856 KDVHTSSSVTGI
-868 IKDNKDL
+868 IKDDKDL
-875 EEAYDALWKQIQ
+875 EKAYDELWKQIQ
-887 EIRSKLQP
+887 EIQSKLQP
-895 GEELWI
+895 GEELRI
-901 GKTKIDS
+901 GETKIDS

-923 SPENMSKDELIKAL
+923 SPDNMSKDELIKAL

-964 YSGEKTDEFKYF
+964 YSGEKTGEFKYF

-991 TWLLGGYYYYTDANG
+991 TWGWNGYYYYTDANG
-1006 QEVRVDS
+1006 QEVRVHS
-1013 NTVHYE
+1013 NTVHSE

-1036 DLLPNEDGKVDQTD
+1036 DLLPDEDGKVNQTD
-1050 CVLVSKGLKLEW
+1050 CVLVSKNLKLEW

-1098 YDRGDSNNNPDKSAY
+1098 YDRGNRNNNPDKSAY

-1125 KENGNIKLYQGG
+1125 KENGSIKLYQGG
-1137 FNGRYWVSAE
+1137 YDGWYWVSAE

-1152 AYLEATGSSKTYRDL
+1152 AYLEATGSSKTAASL
-1167 TTKERDAIVGTY
+1167 TKKERDAIVGTY
-1179 VVKIGTT
+1179 VVQIGTT
-1186 DTNSTG
+1186 GTNSTG
-1192 ESGYQVYLKTSEL
+1192 ESGYQVYLKSSEL

-1222 YKRQNGTWDYVGGYD
+1222 YKRQDGTWGYVGGYD

-1245 VSEGKVVGQTE
+1245 VSEGKVIGQTE

-1268 RSSQDFANR
+1268 RSSQDFAKR
-1277 LLELNKQTTTH
+1277 LLELNKQTTTTH
-1288 KTGESATAYGENT
+1288 KTGEGATAYGENT
-1301 SGGFNGAYT
+1301 SGDFDGTYT
-1310 QDKSETVEGSG
+1310 QKKSETVEASG
-1321 TGKGHYTTF
+1321 TGSGHYTTF
-1330 TEVLKKFFT
+1330 TEVLKKIFS

-1348 GKVSYTYRTTD
+1348 GSVSYTHRTTD
-1359 KVDATPVS
+1359 KVNTTPVS

-1401 PVTPPV
+1401 PVTPPE
-1407 DPDTPDGPVEDE
+1407 TPVEDE
-1419 TPDKVVTPET
+1419 TPDEVVTPET
-1429 PELPAVQDAT
+1429 PELPPVQDAI
-1439 PDDAAPETPVLPS
+1439 PDAPVLPS

>member
-61 EGKEGKQEEF
+61 EEKQEEF
-71 VPPVNEEA
+71 VPPVNDEA

-100 YKPAEKPEEPGK
+100 YKPAEKPEEP
-112 SGEDGETDGSDGS
+112 

-193 EDGNPTITT
+193 EDGNTTITT
-202 PTETTGTQTTTTT
+202 PTETTGTETTTTT
-215 GTGKADSKTTIPDTE
+215 GTGKADSSTTITDTK
-230 KGDKIDLNKELKNKD
+230 KGEEIDLNKELGEVRPDWKTDKD
-245 GKVEEPT
+245 AT
-252 WETKVE
+252 
-258 DKLGDYTV
+258 LGDYTV
-266 KEVKDTE
+266 KEVEPSED
-273 GDPNSKTLTLKKTS
+273 GNSKTLTLKKTS
-287 DSETK
+287 KPETK
-292 EMSAEDVAKLLDVP
+292 EMSAEDIAKLLDVP
-306 KDGVEKTTDDEGKTT
+306 EDGVEKKEELDEEGNPKTT
-321 YILKKEE
+321 YTLKKEE

-343 YKITDN
+343 YKITGT

-370 DNKNLNTEIKLPSIT
+370 DDKDLTTEIELPSIT

-397 EISSEKLGKMLDDKN
+397 EISSEKLGEMLQDEY
-412 YNKDTGEYVYTET
+412 YNNVTGEYVYTEN

-432 YKVKKTENTKPLT
+432 YKVKKTEDSKPLT
-445 PAQLA
+445 NAQLA
-450 DRLGDDFTADDN
+450 DRLGEGFTGDDN
-462 GVYYKGEKLNF
+462 GVYYKGEKLTF

-487 AVTEVTKNEGQ
+487 EVTEVTKTPGQ
-498 VEGGQESIKSAEETA
+498 VEGGQESIESAKETA
-513 KLEAIKAALTDAAKK
+513 KLEAIKAALTDAARNA
-528 TGINVDS
+528 GINVETD
-535 EDFKNQLNTIDPT
+535 DFKNQLNTIDPT

-571 DGATVSAP
+571 NGATVSAP

-619 NGTYVKPGGGELPS
+619 NGTYVKPGSGELPS

-653 EETVTSPDGT
+653 EDTVTSPDGT

-674 ESSASLSDAEK
+674 ESSASLSDTEK
-685 EEIAWKAL
+685 EEIAWAELLNQHPEYKNKDELKA
-693 QNKTGKDKATL
+693 A
-704 LQEGYSIDIGSMDF
+704 GYNINISSMDF

-725 WTIGTLSESTKTDTK
+725 WTIDELSESTKTDAK

-753 WSINEKAGTIT
+753 WSIDEKAGTIT
-764 VDGETYDKVTKTAD
+764 VDGKTYDKVTKTND

-794 TFTKQAGAPLTPD
+794 TFTKQAGAPLTPK
-807 EIQTALAGQYSVS
+807 EIQTALAGQYSVP

-835 TKGDETITVDY
+835 TKGNETITVDY

-875 EEAYDALWKQIQ
+875 EKAYDELWKQIQ
-887 EIRSKLQP
+887 EIQSKLLP

-901 GKTKIDS
+901 GNLEVTDKTEK
-908 TTKKEDIIKY
+908 TDIIKY
-918 FTKAI
+918 FTTAI

-964 YSGEKTDEFKYF
+964 YSGEKTNEFKSF

-991 TWLLGGYYYYTDANG
+991 TWWGGYYYYTDANG
-1006 QEVRVDS
+1006 QEVRVHS

-1036 DLLPNEDGKVDQTD
+1036 DLLPDKDDKVDQTD
-1050 CVLVSKGLKLEW
+1050 CVLVSKNLKLEW
-1062 NYDAGKL
+1062 NYDAGNL
-1069 VNGKDNQTVGLDS
+1069 VNGKGNQPVGLDS

-1087 DEGGEGSGHYE
+1087 DEGGEGDGHYE
-1098 YDRGDSNNNPDKSAY
+1098 YDRGNPNNCPDKSAY

-1125 KENGNIKLYQGG
+1125 KENGSIKLYQGG
-1137 FNGRYWVSAE
+1137 YDGWHWVSAE

-1152 AYLEATGSSKTYRDL
+1152 AYLKATGSSKTAASL
-1167 TTKERDAIVGTY
+1167 TKKERNAIVGTY

-1186 DTNSTG
+1186 GTNSTG

-1211 SRDANTCINST
+1211 TRDANTCINST
-1222 YKRQNGTWDYVGGYD
+1222 YKRQDGTWGYVGGYD

-1288 KTGESATAYGENT
+1288 KTSESATAYGENT

-1310 QDKSETVEGSG
+1310 QDKSETVTGSG

-1330 TEVLKKFFT
+1330 TEVLKKLFSGKGETSYDT
-1339 GSGSKEHDE
+1339 GS
-1348 GKVSYTYRTTD
+1348 VSYSYRTTD
-1359 KVDATPVS
+1359 KVNTTPVS

-1401 PVTPPV
+1401 PVTPPE
-1407 DPDTPDGPVEDE
+1407 TPVEDE
-1419 TPDKVVTPET
+1419 TPDEVVTPET
-1429 PELPAVQDAT
+1429 PELPPVQDAT

>member
-44 EPAPVEGK
+44 EPVVESSTPAPVAE
-52 TAEGEVEGK
+52 EGE
-61 EGKEGKQEEF
+61 KQEEAGEQEEF
-71 VPPVNEEA
+71 TPPRMNEEA

-92 KTDDIIID
+92 KTDDITID
-100 YKPAEKPEEPGK
+100 YKPAEKPDE
-112 SGEDGETDGSDGS
+112 SGES

-193 EDGNPTITT
+193 EDGNTTITT
-202 PTETTGTQTTTTT
+202 PTETTGTETTTTT
-215 GTGKADSKTTIPDTE
+215 GTGKADSSTTITDTKKGEEINLDDELGKDVRPDWKT
-230 KGDKIDLNKELKNKD
+230 DKDA
-245 GKVEEPT
+245 T
-252 WETKVE
+252 
-258 DKLGDYTV
+258 LGDYTV
-266 KEVKDTE
+266 KEVEPSED
-273 GDPNSKTLTLKKTS
+273 GNSKTLTLKKTS
-287 DSETK
+287 EPETK

-306 KDGVEKTTDDEGKTT
+306 EGGVEKKEELDEEGNPKTT
-321 YILKKEE
+321 YTLKKEE
-328 TSTDENGNTVTRVTY
+328 ISTDENGNTVTRVTY
-343 YKITDN
+343 YKITGN

-370 DNKNLNTEIKLPSIT
+370 NEKDLTTKVELPSI
-385 AKNTDETKTDVI
+385 KDE
-397 EISSEKLGKMLDDKN
+397 S
-412 YNKDTGEYVYTET
+412 
-425 VDGKEYT
+425 GKEILSAKQLNDLLKDQKPGEDGT
-432 YKVKKTENTKPLT
+432 YKIEKEANGKTYLYTITESTDQGTLLT
-445 PAQLA
+445 NAQLA
-450 DRLGDDFTADDN
+450 ERLGEGFTADDN
-462 GVYYKGEKLNF
+462 GVYYKGEKLTF
-473 DQMEAV
+473 DEMEAV

-487 AVTEVTKNEGQ
+487 EVTEVTKTPDQ

-563 VHTVTLRY
+563 VHTVTLCY

-579 QPGTPDSS
+579 QPGSSDPS

-619 NGTYVKPGGGELPS
+619 NGTYVKPGSGELPS

-685 EEIAWKAL
+685 EEIAWKEL

-725 WTIGTLSESTKTDTK
+725 WTIDELSESTKTDTK

-753 WSINEKAGTIT
+753 WSIDENAGTIT
-764 VDGETYDKVTKTAD
+764 VDGNIYRNVTKTDD

-794 TFTKQAGAPLTPD
+794 TFTKKAGAPLTPE

-835 TKGDETITVDY
+835 TKGNETITVDY

-875 EEAYDALWKQIQ
+875 EKAYDELWKQIQ
-887 EIRSKLQP
+887 EIQSKLLP

-964 YSGEKTDEFKYF
+964 YSGEKTDEFKSF

-991 TWLLGGYYYYTDANG
+991 TWLWYGYYYYTDANG
-1006 QEVRVDS
+1006 QEVRVHS
-1013 NTVHYE
+1013 NTVHSE
-1019 EQRDDIGHLDL
+1019 EQRDDIKHLDL

-1036 DLLPNEDGKVDQTD
+1036 DLLPDEDGKVNQTD
-1050 CVLVSKGLKLEW
+1050 CVLVSKNLKLEW

-1098 YDRGDSNNNPDKSAY
+1098 YDRGNRNNNPDKSAY

-1125 KENGNIKLYQGG
+1125 KENGSIKLYQGQWG
-1137 FNGRYWVSAE
+1137 DYWNPGISAE
-1147 DQAIN
+1147 DEAIN
-1152 AYLEATGSSKTYRDL
+1152 AYLKATGSSKTYRDL
-1167 TTKERDAIVGTY
+1167 TTKERNAIVGTY

-1186 DTNSTG
+1186 GTNSTG
-1192 ESGYQVYLKTSEL
+1192 ESGYQVYLKSSEL

-1222 YKRQNGTWDYVGGYD
+1222 YKRQDGTWGYVGGYD
-1237 LMISKLTQ
+1237 LMISELTQ
-1245 VSEGKVVGQTE
+1245 VREGKVVGQTE

-1268 RSSQDFANR
+1268 RSSQDFAKR
-1277 LLELNKQTTTH
+1277 LLELNKQTTTTH
-1288 KTGESATAYGENT
+1288 KTGEGATAYGENT
-1301 SGGFNGAYT
+1301 SGDFDGAYT
-1310 QDKSETVEGSG
+1310 QKKSETVEGSG

-1330 TEVLKKFFT
+1330 TEVLKKIFS

-1348 GKVSYTYRTTD
+1348 GSVSYTHRTTD
-1359 KVDATPVS
+1359 KVNTTPVS

-1376 HVDYNYTSI
+1376 HVGYNYTSI

-1401 PVTPPV
+1401 PVTPPE
-1407 DPDTPDGPVEDE
+1407 TPVEDE
-1419 TPDKVVTPET
+1419 TPDEVVTPET
-1429 PELPAVQDAT
+1429 PELPPVQDAT
-1439 PDDAAPETPVLPS
+1439 PDTPVLPS

-1478 SGMLL
+1478 SGILL

>member
-44 EPAPVEGK
+44 EPVAESSTPAPVAE
-52 TAEGEVEGK
+52 EGEKQEKVGE
-61 EGKEGKQEEF
+61 QEEF
-71 VPPVNEEA
+71 TPPVNEEA

-112 SGEDGETDGSDGS
+112 SGEDGEADGSEGS

-193 EDGNPTITT
+193 EDGNTTITT
-202 PTETTGTQTTTTT
+202 PTETTGTETTTTT
-215 GTGKADSKTTIPDTE
+215 GTGKADSSTTITDTKKGEEINLDDELGKDVRPDWKT
-230 KGDKIDLNKELKNKD
+230 DKDAKLGGYTVDKVEPAKD
-245 GKVEEPT
+245 G
-252 WETKVE
+252 
-258 DKLGDYTV
+258 
-266 KEVKDTE
+266 
-273 GDPNSKTLTLKKTS
+273 NSKTLTLKKTS
-287 DSETK
+287 PTEEK
-292 EMSAEDVAKLLDVP
+292 EMAAEDIAKLLDVP
-306 KDGVEKTTDDEGKTT
+306 KDGVEKKTDDEGNTT
-321 YILKKEE
+321 YTLKKEE
-328 TSTDENGNTVTRVTY
+328 TSTDENGNTVTRTTY
-343 YKITDN
+343 YEITG
-349 TVETTTETTLVL
+349 TSVKTRTETTLKL

-370 DNKNLNTEIKLPSIT
+370 DDKDLTTKVELPSIT

-397 EISSEKLGKMLDDKN
+397 EISSEKLGEMLKDEY
-412 YNKDTGEYVYTET
+412 YNNVTGEYVYTEN

-445 PAQLA
+445 HAQLA
-450 DRLGDDFTADDN
+450 DRLGEGFTGDDN
-462 GVYYKGEKLNF
+462 GVYYKGEKLNL

-487 AVTEVTKNEGQ
+487 EVTEVTKTPGQ

-579 QPGTPDSS
+579 QPGSSDPS

-619 NGTYVKPGGGELPS
+619 NGTYVKPGSGELPS

-685 EEIAWKAL
+685 EEIAWKEL

-725 WTIGTLSESTKTDTK
+725 WTIDTLSESTKTDTK

-753 WSINEKAGTIT
+753 WSIDENAGTIT
-764 VDGETYDKVTKTAD
+764 VDGNIYRNVTKTDD

-794 TFTKQAGAPLTPD
+794 TFTKKAGAPLTPD

-856 KDVHTSSSVTDI
+856 KDVHTSSSVTGI
-868 IKDNKDL
+868 IKDDKDL
-875 EEAYDALWKQIQ
+875 EKAYDELWKQIQ
-887 EIRSKLQP
+887 EIQSKLQP
-895 GEELWI
+895 GEELRI
-901 GKTKIDS
+901 GETKIDS

-923 SPENMSKDELIKAL
+923 SPDNMSKDELIKAL

-964 YSGEKTDEFKYF
+964 YSGEKTGEFKYF

-991 TWLLGGYYYYTDANG
+991 TWAWNGYYYYTDANG
-1006 QEVRVDS
+1006 QEVRVHS
-1013 NTVHYE
+1013 NTVHSE

-1036 DLLPNEDGKVDQTD
+1036 DLLPDEDGKVNQTD
-1050 CVLVSKGLKLEW
+1050 CVLVSKNLKLEW

-1098 YDRGDSNNNPDKSAY
+1098 YDRGNRNNNPDKSAY

-1125 KENGNIKLYQGG
+1125 KENGSIKLYQGQWG
-1137 FNGRYWVSAE
+1137 DYWNPGISAE
-1147 DQAIN
+1147 DEAIN
-1152 AYLEATGSSKTYRDL
+1152 AYLKATGSSKTYRDL
-1167 TTKERDAIVGTY
+1167 TTKERNAIVGTY

-1186 DTNSTG
+1186 GTNSTG
-1192 ESGYQVYLKTSEL
+1192 ESGYQVYLKSSEL

-1222 YKRQNGTWDYVGGYD
+1222 YKRQDGTWGYVGGYD
-1237 LMISKLTQ
+1237 LMISELTQ
-1245 VSEGKVVGQTE
+1245 VSEGKVIGQTE

-1268 RSSQDFANR
+1268 RSSQDFAKR
-1277 LLELNKQTTTH
+1277 LLELNKQTTTTH
-1288 KTGESATAYGENT
+1288 KTGEGATAYGENT
-1301 SGGFNGAYT
+1301 SGDFDGTYT
-1310 QDKSETVEGSG
+1310 QKKSETVEASG
-1321 TGKGHYTTF
+1321 TGSGHYTTF
-1330 TEVLKKFFT
+1330 TEVLKKIFS

-1348 GKVSYTYRTTD
+1348 GSISYTHRTTD
-1359 KVDATPVS
+1359 KVNTTPVS

-1376 HVDYNYTSI
+1376 HVGYNYTSI
-1385 ETRTVTVN
+1385 ETRKVTVN

-1419 TPDKVVTPET
+1419 TPDEVVTPET
-1429 PELPAVQDAT
+1429 PELPPVQDAT
-1439 PDDAAPETPVLPS
+1439 PDAPVLPS